1 MNTNQIRKFATE
13 ARVRLLKGVS
23 NSLRSFFRE
32 NGEPVIEPKP
42 VQGGCAFGAQIKDEA
57 FLRQWQSLQH
67 QISLHGFRGVVE
79 QVAYT
84 WFNRFVAINILAK
97 NNLAEPMLQ
106 FTNPAL
112 RVPYIVEQARAGH
125 FPEMSVADMATLRE
139 LLNNDA
145 LTYEQFSLLIG
156 CYCTANPIIRRCFG
170 RVDDYSFL
178 LLPSNI
184 LGEGEIVD
192 MLNRSD
198 LITDDDYRS
207 PELIGWLYQFYI
219 SERKDEVYAKKG
231 KFETDEIPAATQ
243 IFTPN
248 WIVKYMVQN
257 SLGRIYLDNEPYSE
271 LKSSMQ
277 YLVPAEPSSEKFTFV
292 DVKEL
297 TCADLACGSGHILN
311 ECFDL
316 LYDIYIEQGYSRRDA
331 VENIFAHN
339 LIGID
344 IDTRAK
350 QLATFALLLKA
361 CRRDATFADAHAMPR
376 VLDMPEPY
384 LSDNDLRDTLHHFFL
399 GGTPKQI
406 DETADAIALF
416 DHAED
421 LGSIMCF
428 NLSPGTR
435 EAIVRRLAEYRASE
449 IHTYDDLFPYFDVI
463 LALTDHY
470 AAVVMNPP
478 YMGSG
483 NMNATLS
490 KYVKD
495 NYADGKADLMTV
507 FILLAESLIKE
518 NGKFGMITL
527 PSWLFLSTFERL
539 REDIVLNY
547 HIDSLLHM
555 GRGIF
560 GIDWGSTAFVISK
573 SKNTSTG
580 TYFRLHK
587 RNFQHIYYY
596 HIEKLFLNA
605 LKDKN
610 FKYDFD
616 SYRDDEVVE
625 VDIDFVSSQDGL
637 KICYPNISQ
646 TNFAKIPG
654 SPIGYWVSE
663 KVRETFTRN
672 LPLSAVCKP
681 TQGLATA
688 DNGRFLRSWFEVSQN
703 RIGFGFENAASAA
716 RSQKKWFPYNK
727 GGAFRKW
734 YGNQD
739 YVVNWE
745 NDGSEIKHFKG
756 SVIRNPNTY
765 FTECFSWSKI
775 SAGNI
780 AFRFFPYGFI
790 YDVAGT
796 SLFSNEGPTNPYIL
810 GIVNSKAIRH
820 LLSIISPTLNF
831 EVGQIAK
838 LPIAENSN
846 PTINQL
852 VQDNISISKEDW
864 DAHETSWDFK
874 ENELVNIGGALS
886 QCTDNDQQVSKCGGT
901 PQLIGSMCGGTP
913 QLLTNDNNRCANSC
927 GGTPQLIGSMCGGT
941 PHLLLENLMNA
952 YKQKWERLFM
962 QLHANEEELNRQ
974 FIEIYGL
981 EDELTPDVPLDE
993 ITILQQGEIYIE
1005 NNDIVWHDDVIAKQL
1020 ISYAIGCWMGRYR
1033 LDKPGLHIAHP
1044 NPTAEEVCTYTHNG
1058 NEFEI
1063 DDDGI
1068 IPILSA
1074 DSQFADNA
1082 CNRLRDFLRIAFDEE
1097 DLQENINFIETCLGK
1112 SLEAYFIKDFWKD
1125 HKKMYQNRPIY
1136 WLFSSKKGAF
1146 QCLAY
1151 MHRMDAYT
1159 VERVRSKYLLPHM
1172 DWLTHRI
1179 NELRADDAML
1189 TTAQRKT
1196 VERLEKELA
1205 ECREYHE
1212 RLHYVAD
1219 RQIAFDLDDGVVVN
1233 YAKFGD
1239 VLAKIK

>member
-13 ARVRLLKGVS
+13 ARILLLKGVS
-23 NSLRSFFRE
+23 NSLRTFFSDS
-32 NGEPVIEPKP
+32 GEPIIVPKP
-42 VQGGCAFGAQIKDEA
+42 VQGGCAFGAQTKDEA
-57 FLRQWQSLQH
+57 FLRRWQSLQH
-67 QISLHGFRGVVE
+67 QITLHGFRWVVE

-84 WFNRFVAINILAK
+84 WFNRLVAINILAK

-106 FTNPAL
+106 FANPAL

-125 FPEMSVADMATLRE
+125 FPEMSAVDKAMLRE
-139 LLNNDA
+139 LLNDDA
-145 LTYEQFSLLIG
+145 KTFEQFSLLIG
-156 CYCTANPIIRRCFG
+156 CYCTANPIILRCFG

-184 LGEGEIVD
+184 LSEGEIVD

-219 SERKDEVYAKKG
+219 SERKDEVFAKKG
-231 KFETDEIPAATQ
+231 KFEADEIPAATQ

-271 LKSSMQ
+271 LKERMQ
-277 YLVPAEPSSEKFTFV
+277 YLVSAEPNSEKFTFA

-361 CRRDATFADAHAMPR
+361 CRRDASFADAHAMPR

-384 LSDNDLRDTLHHFFL
+384 RSDTDLRDTLHHFFL

-406 DETADAIALF
+406 DETAEAIALF
-416 DHAED
+416 DDAED
-421 LGSIMCF
+421 LGSIMRF
-428 NLSPGTR
+428 NISPGTR
-435 EAIVRRLAEYRASE
+435 EAIVRRLAEYRASH
-449 IHTYDDLFPYFDVI
+449 IHTFDNLFPYFDVI
-463 LALTDHY
+463 LALTDRY
-470 AAVVMNPP
+470 AALVMNPP

-495 NYADGKADLMTV
+495 NYEIAKADLFAV
-507 FILLAESLIKE
+507 FMEVAVALLKE
-518 NGKFGMITL
+518 RGKYGMINMH
-527 PSWLFLSTFERL
+527 SWMFLSSFEKLRTRLLTENRIDNMLHLGPRTFDEL
-539 REDIVLNY
+539 SGEVVQN
-547 HIDSLLHM
+547 
-555 GRGIF
+555 
-560 GIDWGSTAFVISK
+560 TAFVITNCEGKDATGSYYRLVDGK
-573 SKNTSTG
+573 SCGDKERMFLEAQENG
-580 TYFRLHK
+580 GNR
-587 RNFQHIYYY
+587 IYYP
-596 HIEKLFLNA
+596 NVSQQ
-605 LKDKN
+605 
-610 FKYDFD
+610 DF
-616 SYRDDEVVE
+616 E
-625 VDIDFVSSQDGL
+625 
-637 KICYPNISQ
+637 
-646 TNFAKIPG
+646 KIPG
-654 SPIGYWVSE
+654 CPIGYWVS
-663 KVRETFTRN
+663 KNMIIAFQNSLAYVAITREG
-672 LPLSAVCKP
+672 LSP
-681 TQGLATA
+681 A
-688 DNGRFLRSWFEVSQN
+688 DVDRFLRLWHEIDTN
-703 RIGFGFENAASAA
+703 RIN
-716 RSQKKWFPYNK
+716 KKWFPYQK
-727 GGAFRKW
+727 GGTIRKW
-734 YGNQD
+734 AGNSD

-745 NDGSEIKHFKG
+745 NDGYEIKNNKDPKTGRIRSHNYNGEYSFKEG
-756 SVIRNPNTY
+756 FTWNAISSGNP
-765 FTECFSWSKI
+765 CFRYVPKGYLFD
-775 SAGNI
+775 SAGSM
-780 AFRFFPYGFI
+780 GFVNHNLLYI
-790 YDVAGT
+790 IGNLNSTVSRYAL
-796 SLFSNEGPTNPYIL
+796 SL
-810 GIVNSKAIRH
+810 
-820 LLSIISPTLNF
+820 ISPTIKFMPGHILRTPY
-831 EVGQIAK
+831 K
-838 LPIAENSN
+838 HKSN
-846 PTINQL
+846 NVIEAF
-852 VQDNISISKEDW
+852 VQQNISISKQDW
-864 DAHETSWDFK
+864 DAHETSWDF
-874 ENELVNIGGALS
+874 ETNPLLAVDTDTYIDNIHHVIERHEKKTGEHICIDPAAPKLDS
-886 QCTDNDQQVSKCGGT
+886 
-901 PQLIGSMCGGTP
+901 
-913 QLLTNDNNRCANSC
+913 
-927 GGTPQLIGSMCGGT
+927 
-941 PHLLLENLMNA
+941 LEWRMEQ
-952 YKQKWERLFM
+952 YKQKWEHLFM
-962 QLHANEEELNRQ
+962 QLHENEEELNRQ
-974 FIEIYGL
+974 FIDIYGL
-981 EDELTPDVPLDE
+981 QDELTPDVPLDE
-993 ITILQQGEIYIE
+993 ITILQQGEIHIE
-1005 NNDIVWHDDVIAKQL
+1005 NNDIVWHNDVIAKQL

-1044 NPTAEEVCTYTHNG
+1044 NPTAEEVCTYTYNG
-1058 NEFEI
+1058 SELEI

-1082 CNRLRDFLRIAFDEE
+1082 CHRLRDFLRIAFGDEN
-1097 DLQENINFIETCLGK
+1097 LLENINFIETCLGK
-1112 SLEAYFIKDFWKD
+1112 SIEAYFMKDFWKD

-1159 VERVRSKYLLPHM
+1159 VERMRSKYLLPHM
-1172 DWLTHRI
+1172 DRLTHRI

-1189 TTAQRKT
+1189 TTAQRRMA
-1196 VERLEKELA
+1196 ERLEKELA

-1219 RQIAFDLDDGVVVN
+1219 QQISFDLDDGVVVN

-1239 VLAKIK
+1239 ILAKIK

>member
-23 NSLRSFFRE
+23 NSLRTFFRE
-32 NGEPVIEPKP
+32 NGEPIIEPKP
-42 VQGGCAFGAQIKDEA
+42 VQGGCAFGEQTKDEA
-57 FLRQWQSLQH
+57 FLRRWQSLQH

-97 NNLAEPMLQ
+97 NDLAAPMLQ
-106 FTNPAL
+106 FANTAL

-125 FPEMSVADMATLRE
+125 FPEMSAADMATLRE

-184 LGEGEIVD
+184 LGEGEIVE

-219 SERKDEVYAKKG
+219 SERKDEVFAKKG
-231 KFETDEIPAATQ
+231 KFEADEIPAATQ

-257 SLGRIYLDNEPYSE
+257 SLGRIYLNNEPYSE

-384 LSDNDLRDTLHHFFL
+384 RSDIDLRDTLCRFFL

-406 DETADAIALF
+406 DETAEAIALF

-421 LGSIMCF
+421 LGSILRF

-435 EAIVRRLAEYRASE
+435 EAIVRRLAEYRASD
-449 IHTYDDLFPYFDVI
+449 IHTFDDLFPYFDVI

-490 KYVKD
+490 KYVKE
-495 NYADGKADLMTV
+495 NYADGKADLCTV
-507 FILLAESLIKE
+507 FMLMQAEKTAK
-518 NGKFGMITL
+518 NGYYGNIVP
-527 PSWLFLSTFERL
+527 PSWMFLSTFEGL
-539 REDIVLNY
+539 RNEIISNQS
-547 HIDSLLHM
+547 IQSLLHLS
-555 GRGIF
+555 RGVF
-560 GIDWGSTAFVISK
+560 GADFGSVSCVIQNAK
-573 SKNTSTG
+573 SENATG
-580 TYFRLHK
+580 TYFRLIE
-587 RNFQHIYYY
+587 RTFQEFDQKHLQILFEKTLKNQDFRYYFADYTKDVEDIVYSEKGAKIY
-596 HIEKLFLNA
+596 
-605 LKDKN
+605 
-610 FKYDFD
+610 
-616 SYRDDEVVE
+616 
-625 VDIDFVSSQDGL
+625 
-637 KICYPNISQ
+637 YPNISQ
-646 TNFAKIPG
+646 SNFAKIPG

-663 KVRETFTRN
+663 KVLYAFDN
-672 LPLSAVCKP
+672 FDKLSCIGTP
-681 TQGLATA
+681 HSGMGTGDTTL
-688 DNGRFLRSWFEVSQN
+688 FLRLWHEVNSKRINCTFE
-703 RIGFGFENAASAA
+703 RI
-716 RSQKKWFPYNK
+716 RKWIKYNK
-727 GGAFRKW
+727 GGSFRKW
-734 YGNQD
+734 YGNLEFI
-739 YVVNWE
+739 VNYE
-745 NDGSEIKHFKG
+745 NDGEEMKQGTGFRSG
-756 SVIRNPNTY
+756 SFDSYNNENV
-765 FTECFSWSKI
+765 SWSNLFSGHI
-775 SAGNI
+775 SARYFPKGIMQDSSAYTATCINKEAVLYTLCLINTNI
-780 AFRFFPYGFI
+780 FKTYKPLLNPTMHF
-790 YDVAGT
+790 VA
-796 SLFSNEGPTNPYIL
+796 SDFNNIPLVYKNQE
-810 GIVNSKAIRH
+810 
-820 LLSIISPTLNF
+820 LLS
-831 EVGQIAK
+831 
-838 LPIAENSN
+838 
-846 PTINQL
+846 L
-852 VQDNISISKEDW
+852 VVEDCISISKEDW

-874 ENELVNIGGALS
+874 ENELVRIF
-886 QCTDNDQQVSKCGGT
+886 
-901 PQLIGSMCGGTP
+901 
-913 QLLTNDNNRCANSC
+913 NDNGWGPLEIVVSEYKSC
-927 GGTPQLIGSMCGGT
+927 
-941 PHLLLENLMNA
+941 
-952 YKQKWERLFM
+952 WERKFN

-981 EDELTPDVPLDE
+981 QDELTPDVPLDE
-993 ITILQQGEIYIE
+993 ITILQQGEIHIE

-1082 CNRLRDFLRIAFDEE
+1082 CNRLRDFLRIVFDEE

-1196 VERLEKELA
+1196 AERLEKELA

-1239 VLAKIK
+1239 ILAKIK

>member
-13 ARVRLLKGVS
+13 ARVHLLKGVS

-42 VQGGCAFGAQIKDEA
+42 VQGGCAFGEQIKDEA
-57 FLRQWQSLQH
+57 FLRQWLSLKH

-106 FTNPAL
+106 FANPAL

-125 FPEMSVADMATLRE
+125 FPEMSAADMATLRE

-219 SERKDEVYAKKG
+219 SERKDEVFASFKKG
-231 KFETDEIPAATQ
+231 NKAKADEIPAATQ

-257 SLGRIYLDNEPYSE
+257 SLGRIYLDNEPYSD
-271 LKSSMQ
+271 LKSRMQ

-331 VENIFAHN
+331 VKNIFAHD

-361 CRRDATFADAHAMPR
+361 CRRDPSFADAHAMPR

-384 LSDNDLRDTLHHFFL
+384 RSDIDLRDTLHHFFL

-406 DETADAIALF
+406 DETAEAIALF

-421 LGSIMCF
+421 LGSIMRF

-449 IHTYDDLFPYFDVI
+449 ISDFDGLFPYFDVI

-495 NYADGKADLMTV
+495 NYADGKADLCTV
-507 FILLAESLIKE
+507 FMLMQAEKTAK
-518 NGKFGMITL
+518 NGYYGNIVP
-527 PSWLFLSTFERL
+527 PSWMFLSTFEGL
-539 REDIVLNY
+539 RRAIISNQS
-547 HIDSLLHM
+547 IQSLLHLS
-555 GRGIF
+555 RGVF
-560 GIDWGSTAFVISK
+560 GADFGSVSCVIQNAK
-573 SKNTSTG
+573 SENATG
-580 TYFRLHK
+580 TYFRLIE
-587 RNFQHIYYY
+587 RTFQEFDQKHLQILFEKTLENHDFRYYFADYTKDVEDIIYSA
-596 HIEKLFLNA
+596 KGA
-605 LKDKN
+605 
-610 FKYDFD
+610 
-616 SYRDDEVVE
+616 
-625 VDIDFVSSQDGL
+625 
-637 KICYPNISQ
+637 KIYYPNISQ
-646 TNFAKIPG
+646 SNFAKIPG

-663 KVRETFTRN
+663 KMIEAFDINTPISKYSIARSGFST
-672 LPLSAVCKP
+672 
-681 TQGLATA
+681 G
-688 DNGRFLRSWFEVSQN
+688 DNDKFIRLWHEVSVKL
-703 RIGFGFENAASAA
+703 IGIGLNNNKEYLESDYKFVPFTAGGSYRKWFGNMFNVVDWTKPELMHRPRTTYLNLYYKPAITWNAITSGDISCRAYGVGFLFEHAAASL
-716 RSQKKWFPYNK
+716 FVNK
-727 GGAFRKW
+727 EYSMEYFLAFM
-734 YGNQD
+734 
-739 YVVNWE
+739 
-745 NDGSEIKHFKG
+745 
-756 SVIRNPNTY
+756 NTPV
-765 FTECFSWSKI
+765 
-775 SAGNI
+775 
-780 AFRFFPYGFI
+780 FRY
-790 YDVAGT
+790 
-796 SLFSNEGPTNPYIL
+796 
-810 GIVNSKAIRH
+810 
-820 LLSIISPTLNF
+820 LLKVLNPTLNNGA
-831 EVGQIAK
+831 EVVSSV
-838 LPIAENSN
+838 PILLSELQTKN
-846 PTINQL
+846 T
-852 VQDNISISKEDW
+852 VQDCISISKEDW

-874 ENELVNIGGALS
+874 QNELVRIF
-886 QCTDNDQQVSKCGGT
+886 
-901 PQLIGSMCGGTP
+901 
-913 QLLTNDNNRCANSC
+913 NDNGWGPLETVVSEYKSC
-927 GGTPQLIGSMCGGT
+927 
-941 PHLLLENLMNA
+941 
-952 YKQKWERLFM
+952 WERKFN
-962 QLHANEEELNRQ
+962 QLHSNEEELNRQ

-981 EDELTPDVPLDE
+981 QDELTPDVPLNE
-993 ITILQQGEIYIE
+993 ITILQQGEIHIE
-1005 NNDIVWHDDVIAKQL
+1005 NNGIVWHDDVIAKQL

-1044 NPTAEEVCTYTHNG
+1044 NQTAEEVCTYTHNG
-1058 NEFEI
+1058 SEFEI

-1136 WLFSSKKGAF
+1136 WLFSSQKGAF

-1196 VERLEKELA
+1196 AERLEKELA

-1239 VLAKIK
+1239 ILAKIK

>member
-32 NGEPVIEPKP
+32 NGEPIIEPKP
-42 VQGGCAFGAQIKDEA
+42 VQGGCAFGAQTKDEA
-57 FLRQWQSLQH
+57 FLRRWQSLQH
-67 QISLHGFRGVVE
+67 QITLHGFRWVVE

-84 WFNRFVAINILAK
+84 WFNRLVAINILAK

-106 FTNPAL
+106 FANPAL

-125 FPEMSVADMATLRE
+125 FPEMSAADIATLRE

-145 LTYEQFSLLIG
+145 LTFEQFSLLIG

-184 LGEGEIVD
+184 LFEGEIVD

-198 LITDDDYRS
+198 LITDDDYCS

-219 SERKDEVYAKKG
+219 SERKAEVFAKKG
-231 KFETDEIPAATQ
+231 KFEADEIPAATQ

-257 SLGRIYLDNEPYSE
+257 SLGRIYLDNEPDSD
-271 LKSSMQ
+271 LKERMQ
-277 YLVPAEPSSEKFTFV
+277 YLVSAEPSSEKFTFE

-331 VENIFAHN
+331 VENIFSHN

-361 CRRDATFADAHAMPR
+361 CRRDASFADAHAMPR

-384 LSDNDLRDTLHHFFL
+384 RSDSDLRDTLHHFFL

-406 DETADAIALF
+406 DETAEAIALF
-416 DHAED
+416 DYAED
-421 LGSIMCF
+421 LGSIMRF
-428 NLSPGTR
+428 NISPGTR
-435 EAIVRRLAEYRASE
+435 DAIVRRLAEYRASQ
-449 IHTYDDLFPYFDVI
+449 IHTYDDLFPYLDVI
-463 LALTDHY
+463 LALTDRY

-490 KYVKD
+490 KYVKEE
-495 NYADGKADLMTV
+495 YEEGKADMMTV
-507 FILLAESLIKE
+507 FMVVAENHIEK
-518 NGKFGMITL
+518 NGKIGMITL
-527 PSWLFLSTFERL
+527 PSWLFLSTFENL
-539 REDIVLNY
+539 RKNIVVNY

-560 GIDWGSTAFVISK
+560 GIDWGSTAFVIS
-573 SKNTSTG
+573 NCINHAGG

-596 HIEKLFLNA
+596 HIEQLFLKA
-605 LKDKN
+605 LNNHN

-616 SYRDDEVVE
+616 SYRDDDVVSK
-625 VDIDFVSSQDGL
+625 DIIFESSETGL
-637 KICYPNISQ
+637 QLYYPNVSQ
-646 TNFAKIPG
+646 QDFEKIPG
-654 SPIGYWVSE
+654 CPIGYWVSKRLLNIYE
-663 KVRETFTRN
+663 GNKISDYYIVKEGLKTGDNERFIRLWHEISYYEFN
-672 LPLSAVCKP
+672 L
-681 TQGLATA
+681 
-688 DNGRFLRSWFEVSQN
+688 
-703 RIGFGFENAASAA
+703 
-716 RSQKKWFPYNK
+716 KWFPHTK
-727 GGAFRKW
+727 GGCFRRW
-734 YGNQD
+734 YGNND
-739 YVVNWE
+739 SVLYFE
-745 NDGSEIKHFKG
+745 NKGKELTNFKG
-756 SVIRNPNTY
+756 SSVTGIENYFKKYITY
-765 FTECFSWSKI
+765 GRIGSGKFSS
-775 SAGNI
+775 
-780 AFRFFPYGFI
+780 RYTPEGFI
-790 YDVAGT
+790 PNMAGL
-796 SLFSNEGPTNPYIL
+796 SIVSDNETNLYSIL
-810 GIVNSKAIRH
+810 GISNSKLFQI
-820 LLSIISPTLNF
+820 LLGIQNPTLNNPPG
-831 EVGQIAK
+831 VIAK
-838 LPIAENSN
+838 MPFLKIGTDVNS
-846 PTINQL
+846 
-852 VQDNISISKEDW
+852 VVSKNISISKEDW

-874 ENELVNIGGALS
+874 ENELVRIF
-886 QCTDNDQQVSKCGGT
+886 
-901 PQLIGSMCGGTP
+901 
-913 QLLTNDNNRCANSC
+913 NDN
-927 GGTPQLIGSMCGGT
+927 GWGTLDIVVS
-941 PHLLLENLMNA
+941 E
-952 YKQKWERLFM
+952 YKREWERLFM

-974 FIEIYGL
+974 FIDIYGL
-981 EDELTPDVPLDE
+981 QDELTPDVPLDE
-993 ITILQQGEIYIE
+993 ITILQQGEIHIE
-1005 NNDIVWHDDVIAKQL
+1005 NNDIVWHNDVIAKQL

-1044 NPTAEEVCTYTHNG
+1044 NPTAEEVCTYTYNG
-1058 NEFEI
+1058 SELEI

-1068 IPILSA
+1068 IPILRA
-1074 DSQFADNA
+1074 DSSFADNA
-1082 CNRLRDFLRIAFDEE
+1082 CHRVRDFLRIAFGDEN
-1097 DLQENINFIETCLGK
+1097 LLENINFIETCLGK
-1112 SLEAYFIKDFWKD
+1112 SIEAYFMKDFWKD

-1179 NELRADDAML
+1179 NELRANDAML

-1196 VERLEKELA
+1196 AELLEKELA
-1205 ECREYHE
+1205 ECYEYHE

-1219 RQIAFDLDDGVVVN
+1219 QQISFDLDDGVVVN

-1239 VLAKIK
+1239 ILTKIK

>member
-23 NSLRSFFRE
+23 NSLRAFFRE

-42 VQGGCAFGAQIKDEA
+42 VQGGCAFGEQTKDEA
-57 FLRQWQSLQH
+57 FLRRWQSLQH

-84 WFNRFVAINILAK
+84 WFNRLVAINILAK
-97 NNLAEPMLQ
+97 NNLAEPVLQ
-106 FTNPAL
+106 FANPAV
-112 RVPYIVEQARAGH
+112 RVPHIVEQARAGH
-125 FPEMSVADMATLRE
+125 FPEMSAADMAMLRE
-139 LLNNDA
+139 LLDNDA
-145 LTYEQFSLLIG
+145 LTHEQFALLIG
-156 CYCTANPIIRRCFG
+156 CYCTSNPVIRSCFG
-170 RVDDYSFL
+170 RVDDHSLL

-184 LGEGEIVD
+184 LAEGEIVD

-198 LITDDDYRS
+198 LISDDDYRS

-219 SERKDEVYAKKG
+219 SERKDEVFAKKG
-231 KFETDEIPAATQ
+231 KFEADEIPAATQ

-257 SLGRIYLDNEPYSE
+257 SLGRIYLDNEPYSD
-271 LKSSMQ
+271 LKQGMK

-316 LYDIYIEQGYSRRDA
+316 LYDIYIDQGYSRRDA

-361 CRRDATFADAHAMPR
+361 CKRDASFADAHAMPR

-384 LSDNDLRDTLHHFFL
+384 RGNSDLRDTLHHFFL
-399 GGTPKQI
+399 GGTQKQI
-406 DETADAIALF
+406 DETSQAIALF
-416 DHAED
+416 DDAED
-421 LGSIMCF
+421 LGSIMRF

-435 EAIVRRLAEYRASE
+435 EAIVRRLAEYRNSD
-449 IHTYDDLFPYFDVI
+449 IHAFDNLFPYFDVM
-463 LALTDHY
+463 LALTDRY

-495 NYADGKADLMTV
+495 NYEDGKADLCTV
-507 FILLAESLIKE
+507 FMLMQAEKTAK
-518 NGKFGMITL
+518 NGYYGNIVP
-527 PSWLFLSTFERL
+527 PSWMFLSTFEDL
-539 REDIVLNY
+539 RNEIISNQT
-547 HIDSLLHM
+547 IQSLLHLS
-555 GRGIF
+555 RGVFVADF
-560 GIDWGSTAFVISK
+560 GSVSCVIQNA
-573 SKNTSTG
+573 KNDNAKG
-580 TYFRLHK
+580 TYFRLIE
-587 RNFQHIYYY
+587 RTFQEFDQKHLQILF
-596 HIEKLFLNA
+596 EKTLENH
-605 LKDKN
+605 D
-610 FKYDFD
+610 FKYLFSDYSKD
-616 SYRDDEVVE
+616 VE
-625 VDIDFVSSQDGL
+625 DIVFSENGAR
-637 KICYPNISQ
+637 IYYPNISQ
-646 TNFAKIPG
+646 SNFAKIPG
-654 SPIGYWVSE
+654 SPIGYWVSDRIFFTFDKYE
-663 KVRETFTRN
+663 K
-672 LPLSAVCKP
+672 LSSIGTP
-681 TQGLATA
+681 HSGMGTGDTTA
-688 DNGRFLRSWFEVSQN
+688 FIRFWFEVESK
-703 RIGFGFENAASAA
+703 RINCTFERTN
-716 RSQKKWFPYNK
+716 KWIKYNK
-727 GGAFRKW
+727 GGSFRKW
-734 YGNQD
+734 YGNLE
-739 YVVNWE
+739 YIVNYE
-745 NDGSEIKHFKG
+745 NDGAEMKKG
-756 SVIRNPNTY
+756 TGFRSGSFDSYNNENV
-765 FTECFSWSKI
+765 SWSNLFSGHI
-775 SAGNI
+775 SA
-780 AFRFFPYGFI
+780 RYFPKGIMQDSSAYTATCI
-790 YDVAGT
+790 NLQAVLYT
-796 SLFSNEGPTNPYIL
+796 LSLI
-810 GIVNSKAIRH
+810 
-820 LLSIISPTLNF
+820 
-831 EVGQIAK
+831 
-838 LPIAENSN
+838 NSN
-846 PTINQL
+846 IFKIYKPLLNPTMHFVANDFNSIPLIFNNKEHL
-852 VQDNISISKEDW
+852 SVLAKDCISISKEDW

-874 ENELVNIGGALS
+874 ENELVRIF
-886 QCTDNDQQVSKCGGT
+886 
-901 PQLIGSMCGGTP
+901 
-913 QLLTNDNNRCANSC
+913 NDN
-927 GGTPQLIGSMCGGT
+927 GWGP
-941 PHLLLENLMNA
+941 LETVVSE
-952 YKQKWERLFM
+952 YKSYWERKFN

-981 EDELTPDVPLDE
+981 QDELTPNVPLDE
-993 ITILQQGEIYIE
+993 ITILQQGEISINFEGPYCGTLS
-1005 NNDIVWHDDVIAKQL
+1005 WHDDVIAKQM

-1044 NPTAEEVCTYTHNG
+1044 NPTAEEVCTYRHNG

-1112 SLEAYFIKDFWKD
+1112 SLEAYFLKDFWKD

-1136 WLFSSKKGAF
+1136 WLFSSQKGAF

-1172 DWLTHRI
+1172 DWLSSRI
-1179 NELRADDAML
+1179 AELRADDAML
-1189 TTAQRKT
+1189 TTAQRRT
-1196 VERLEKELA
+1196 AERLEKELA
-1205 ECREYHE
+1205 ECREYHD

-1219 RQIAFDLDDGVVVN
+1219 QQIAFDLDDGVTVN

>member
-13 ARVRLLKGVS
+13 ARILLLKGVS
-23 NSLRSFFRE
+23 NSLRTFFSDS
-32 NGEPVIEPKP
+32 GEPIIVPKP
-42 VQGGCAFGAQIKDEA
+42 VQGGCAFGAQTKDEA
-57 FLRQWQSLQH
+57 FLRRWQSLQH
-67 QISLHGFRGVVE
+67 QITLHGFRWVVE

-84 WFNRFVAINILAK
+84 WFNRLVAINILAK

-106 FTNPAL
+106 FANPSL

-125 FPEMSVADMATLRE
+125 FPEMSAADIATLRE

-145 LTYEQFSLLIG
+145 LTFEQFSLLIG

-184 LGEGEIVD
+184 LFEGEIVD

-219 SERKDEVYAKKG
+219 SERKDEVFAKKG
-231 KFETDEIPAATQ
+231 KFEADEIPAATQ

-271 LKSSMQ
+271 LKERMQ
-277 YLVPAEPSSEKFTFV
+277 YLVSAEPSSEKFTFV

-361 CRRDATFADAHAMPR
+361 CRRDASFADAHVMPR

-384 LSDNDLRDTLHHFFL
+384 RSDSDLRDTLHHFFL

-406 DETADAIALF
+406 DETAEAIALF
-416 DHAED
+416 DYAED
-421 LGSIMCF
+421 LGSIMRF
-428 NLSPGTR
+428 NISPGTR
-435 EAIVRRLAEYRASE
+435 EAIVRRLAEYRASQ

-463 LALTDHY
+463 LALTDRY

-478 YMGSG
+478 YMGGG

-490 KYVKD
+490 KYLKD
-495 NYADGKADLMTV
+495 NYEEGKADLATV
-507 FILLAESLIKE
+507 FVQMMAERTLK
-518 NGKFGMITL
+518 NGSYAFIIP
-527 PSWLFLSTFERL
+527 PSWMFLSTFEKL
-539 REDIVLNY
+539 RKNIIENNTIQ
-547 HIDSLLHM
+547 SLLHLS
-555 GRGIF
+555 RGVF
-560 GIDWGSTAFVISK
+560 GADFGASSAVIQNAANK
-573 SKNTSTG
+573 EARGK
-580 TYFRLHK
+580 YFRLVE
-587 RNFQHIYYY
+587 RTFQEFEQSHLRMLFEQTLANHDFKYRFKDYTKEATELSYSEDGNRIYYPNV
-596 HIEKLFLNA
+596 KQQ
-605 LKDKN
+605 
-610 FKYDFD
+610 DF
-616 SYRDDEVVE
+616 E
-625 VDIDFVSSQDGL
+625 
-637 KICYPNISQ
+637 
-646 TNFAKIPG
+646 KIPG
-654 SPIGYWVSE
+654 CPIGYWVSE
-663 KVRETFTRN
+663 KIANTFVGDIVNNHAFSDGKNVT
-672 LPLSAVCKP
+672 
-681 TQGLATA
+681 G
-688 DNGRFLRSWFEVSQN
+688 DNEKYIRYLWEVSKH
-703 RIGFGFENAASAA
+703 RIGQNL
-716 RSQKKWFPYNK
+716 KWMLQTK
-727 GGAFRKW
+727 GGEARKW
-734 YGNQD
+734 YGNT
-739 YVVNWE
+739 VNVIAWSQE
-745 NDGSEIKHFKG
+745 DIDFYHTNKISRVIKEYLWYKEG
-756 SVIRNPNTY
+756 IT
-765 FTECFSWSKI
+765 WSKI
-775 SAGNI
+775 CSSKPT
-780 AFRFFPYGFI
+780 FRFLRSDSTFDEVNITPN
-790 YDVAGT
+790 DNRN
-796 SLFSNEGPTNPYIL
+796 LFCIL
-810 GIVNSKAIRH
+810 GILNTKVINY
-820 LLSIISPTLNF
+820 LLDI
-831 EVGQIAK
+831 V
-838 LPIAENSN
+838 N
-846 PTINQL
+846 PTFS
-852 VQDNISISKEDW
+852 VQTENILKMPFSSNSEIGVITKDCISISKQDW

-874 ENELVNIGGALS
+874 ENELVRIF
-886 QCTDNDQQVSKCGGT
+886 
-901 PQLIGSMCGGTP
+901 
-913 QLLTNDNNRCANSC
+913 NDN
-927 GGTPQLIGSMCGGT
+927 GWGTLDIVVS
-941 PHLLLENLMNA
+941 E
-952 YKQKWERLFM
+952 YKREWERLFM

-974 FIEIYGL
+974 FIDIYGL
-981 EDELTPDVPLDE
+981 QDELTPDVPLDE
-993 ITILQQGEIYIE
+993 ITILQQGEIHIE
-1005 NNDIVWHDDVIAKQL
+1005 NNDIVWHNDVIAKQL

-1044 NPTAEEVCTYTHNG
+1044 NPTAEEVCTYTYNG
-1058 NEFEI
+1058 SELDI

-1068 IPILSA
+1068 IPILRA
-1074 DSQFADNA
+1074 DSSFADNA
-1082 CNRLRDFLRIAFDEE
+1082 CHRVRDFLRIAFGDEN
-1097 DLQENINFIETCLGK
+1097 LLENINFIETCLGK
-1112 SLEAYFIKDFWKD
+1112 SIEAYFMKDFWKD

-1179 NELRADDAML
+1179 NELRANDAML
-1189 TTAQRKT
+1189 STAQRKT
-1196 VERLEKELA
+1196 AELLEKELA

-1219 RQIAFDLDDGVVVN
+1219 QQISFDLDDGVVVN

-1239 VLAKIK
+1239 ILAKIK

>member
-13 ARVRLLKGVS
+13 ARILLLKGVS
-23 NSLRSFFRE
+23 NSLRTFFSDS
-32 NGEPVIEPKP
+32 GEPIIVPKP
-42 VQGGCAFGAQIKDEA
+42 VQGGCAFGAQTKDEV
-57 FLRQWQSLQH
+57 FLRRWQSLQH
-67 QISLHGFRGVVE
+67 QITLHGFRWVVE

-84 WFNRFVAINILAK
+84 WFNRLVAINILAK

-106 FTNPAL
+106 FANPSL

-125 FPEMSVADMATLRE
+125 FPEMSAADIATLRE

-145 LTYEQFSLLIG
+145 LTFEQFSLLIG
-156 CYCTANPIIRRCFG
+156 CYCTANPVIRRCFG

-184 LGEGEIVD
+184 LFEGEIVD

-219 SERKDEVYAKKG
+219 SERKDEVFAKKG
-231 KFETDEIPAATQ
+231 KFEADEIPAATQ

-271 LKSSMQ
+271 LKERMQ
-277 YLVPAEPSSEKFTFV
+277 YLVSAEPSSEKFTFV

-339 LIGID
+339 LIGVD

-361 CRRDATFADAHAMPR
+361 CRRDASFADAHAMPR

-384 LSDNDLRDTLHHFFL
+384 RSDTDLRDTLHHFFL

-406 DETADAIALF
+406 DETAEAIALF
-416 DHAED
+416 DYAED
-421 LGSIMCF
+421 LGSIMRF
-428 NLSPGTR
+428 NISPGTR
-435 EAIVRRLAEYRASE
+435 EAIVRRLAEYHASE

-463 LALTDHY
+463 LALTDRY
-470 AAVVMNPP
+470 AALIANPP
-478 YMGSG
+478 YMGRG
-483 NMNATLS
+483 HMTDILS
-490 KYVKD
+490 KYLDK
-495 NYADGKADLMTV
+495 NYPDTKADLFATFMDMMIDKTAERGRTAFITMESWMFLSSFEKFRKEIVENYYISSLGHFGWHIIGIAFGTAMTV
-507 FILLAESLIKE
+507 
-518 NGKFGMITL
+518 
-527 PSWLFLSTFERL
+527 
-539 REDIVLNY
+539 
-547 HIDSLLHM
+547 
-555 GRGIF
+555 
-560 GIDWGSTAFVISK
+560 
-573 SKNTSTG
+573 
-580 TYFRLHK
+580 
-587 RNFQHIYYY
+587 
-596 HIEKLFLNA
+596 IEKAKPYGRKGEYSYLTIDDVDRIINIPYVFPK
-605 LKDKN
+605 KDN
-610 FKYDFD
+610 GRYA
-616 SYRDDEVVE
+616 
-625 VDIDFVSSQDGL
+625 I
-637 KICYPNISQ
+637 ISQ
-646 TNFAKIPG
+646 SNFAKIPG

-663 KVRETFTRN
+663 KMAISFANNKLNTY
-672 LPLSAVCKP
+672 CKP
-681 TQGLATA
+681 SKGMMPGS
-688 DNGRFLRSWFEVSQN
+688 DFIRFQWEVCANNIETKVRSHEQ
-703 RIGFGFENAASAA
+703 SAI
-716 RSQKKWFPYNK
+716 SKLKWYPYFK
-727 GGAFRKW
+727 GGTFRRW
-734 YGNQD
+734 FGNKLFVVD
-739 YVVNWE
+739 YE
-745 NDGSEIKHFKG
+745 SDGKKVKDG
-756 SVIRNPNTY
+756 DRNPSIY
-765 FTECFSWSKI
+765 FNDNINWSKI
-775 SAGNI
+775 ASG
-780 AFRFFPYGFI
+780 
-790 YDVAGT
+790 
-796 SLFSNEGPTNPYIL
+796 LFSARKGELGALYDDAACQCFVFDDKQYNYIL
-810 GIVNSKAIRH
+810 GLLNSKYAQSV
-820 LLSIISPTLNF
+820 LWCKSQTFNYVPSEISQIPLR
-831 EVGQIAK
+831 VGVSNNRVSQI
-838 LPIAENSN
+838 
-846 PTINQL
+846 
-852 VQDNISISKEDW
+852 VQDCISISKEDW

-874 ENELVNIGGALS
+874 QNELVRIF
-886 QCTDNDQQVSKCGGT
+886 
-901 PQLIGSMCGGTP
+901 
-913 QLLTNDNNRCANSC
+913 NDNGWGPLETVVSEYKSC
-927 GGTPQLIGSMCGGT
+927 
-941 PHLLLENLMNA
+941 
-952 YKQKWERLFM
+952 WERKFN

-981 EDELTPDVPLDE
+981 QDELTPDVPLDE
-993 ITILQQGEIYIE
+993 ITILQQGEIHIE
-1005 NNDIVWHDDVIAKQL
+1005 NNDIVWHNDVIAKQL
-1020 ISYAIGCWMGRYR
+1020 ISYAIECWMGRYR

-1044 NPTAEEVCTYTHNG
+1044 NPTAEEVCTYTYNG
-1058 NEFEI
+1058 SELEI

-1082 CNRLRDFLRIAFDEE
+1082 CHRLRDFLRIAFGDEN
-1097 DLQENINFIETCLGK
+1097 LLENINFIETCLGK
-1112 SLEAYFIKDFWKD
+1112 SIEAYFMKDFWKD

-1179 NELRADDAML
+1179 NELRANDAML

-1196 VERLEKELA
+1196 AELLEKELA

-1219 RQIAFDLDDGVVVN
+1219 QQISFDLDDGVVVN

-1239 VLAKIK
+1239 ILAKIK

>member
-13 ARVRLLKGVS
+13 ARILLLKGVS
-23 NSLRSFFRE
+23 NSLRTFFSDS
-32 NGEPVIEPKP
+32 GEPIIVPKP
-42 VQGGCAFGAQIKDEA
+42 VQGGCAFGAQTKDEA
-57 FLRQWQSLQH
+57 FLRRWRSLQH
-67 QISLHGFRGVVE
+67 QITLHGFRGVVE

-106 FTNPAL
+106 YAGPTV

-125 FPEMSVADMATLRE
+125 FPEMSAADIAMLRE
-139 LLNNDA
+139 LLNDDA
-145 LTYEQFSLLIG
+145 KTFEQFSLLIG
-156 CYCTANPIIRRCFG
+156 CYCTANPIILRCFG

-184 LGEGEIVD
+184 LSEGEIVD

-219 SERKDEVYAKKG
+219 SERKNEVFAKKG
-231 KFETDEIPAATQ
+231 KFEADEIPAATQ

-271 LKSSMQ
+271 LKERMQ

-292 DVKEL
+292 DVREL

-331 VENIFAHN
+331 VENIFAQN

-350 QLATFALLLKA
+350 QLTTFALLLKA
-361 CRRDATFADAHAMPR
+361 CRRDASFADAHAMPR
-376 VLDMPEPY
+376 VFDMPEPY
-384 LSDNDLRDTLHHFFL
+384 RSDTDLRDTLRHFFL
-399 GGTPKQI
+399 GGTPTQI
-406 DETADAIALF
+406 DETAEAIALF
-416 DHAED
+416 DYAED
-421 LGSIMCF
+421 LGSIMRF
-428 NLSPGTR
+428 NISPGTR
-435 EAIVRRLAEYRASE
+435 EAIVRRLAEYRASQ

-463 LALTDHY
+463 LALTDRY
-470 AAVVMNPP
+470 AALVMNPP

-495 NYADGKADLMTV
+495 EYEEGKADLATV
-507 FILLAESLIKE
+507 FVQMMAERTLK
-518 NGKFGMITL
+518 NGSYSFIIP
-527 PSWLFLSTFERL
+527 PSWMFLSTFEKL
-539 REDIVLNY
+539 RKNIIENNSIQ
-547 HIDSLLHM
+547 SLLHLS
-555 GRGIF
+555 RGVF
-560 GIDWGSTAFVISK
+560 GADFGASSAVIQNADNK
-573 SKNTSTG
+573 EARG
-580 TYFRLHK
+580 TYFRLVE
-587 RNFQHIYYY
+587 RTFQEFEQSHLRMLFEQTLANHDFKYRFKDYTKEVTELPYSEDGNRIYYP
-596 HIEKLFLNA
+596 NV
-605 LKDKN
+605 N
-610 FKYDFD
+610 QQDF
-616 SYRDDEVVE
+616 E
-625 VDIDFVSSQDGL
+625 
-637 KICYPNISQ
+637 
-646 TNFAKIPG
+646 KIPG
-654 SPIGYWVSE
+654 CPIGYWVSE
-663 KVRETFTRN
+663 KIIDVFFKN
-672 LPLSAVCKP
+672 NPISAYSIARSGFS
-681 TQGLATA
+681 TG
-688 DNGRFLRSWFEVSQN
+688 DNERFVKCWYEVSDN
-703 RIGFGFENAASAA
+703 AIG
-716 RSQKKWFPYNK
+716 YNLANNEAFSTSNYK
-727 GGAFRKW
+727 FVPFTAGGSYRKW
-734 YGNQD
+734 YGNLLF
-739 YVVNWE
+739 VVNWTMPDLMHRPRTTYM
-745 NDGSEIKHFKG
+745 NLYYKPGITWNAITSGS
-756 SVIRNPNTY
+756 
-765 FTECFSWSKI
+765 I
-775 SAGNI
+775 SCRA
-780 AFRFFPYGFI
+780 YGVGFLFEH
-790 YDVAGT
+790 AAA
-796 SLFSNEGPTNPYIL
+796 SLFVNKGLSMEYFLAYI
-810 GIVNSKAIRH
+810 NSPVFRC
-820 LLSIISPTLNF
+820 LLKILNPTLNNGA
-831 EVGQIAK
+831 EVVSSV
-838 LPIAENSN
+838 PIILSESN
-846 PTINQL
+846 VKEITNQ
-852 VQDNISISKEDW
+852 NITISKQDW

-874 ENELVNIGGALS
+874 ENELVRIF
-886 QCTDNDQQVSKCGGT
+886 
-901 PQLIGSMCGGTP
+901 
-913 QLLTNDNNRCANSC
+913 NDN
-927 GGTPQLIGSMCGGT
+927 GWGTLDIVVN
-941 PHLLLENLMNA
+941 E
-952 YKQKWERLFM
+952 YKREWERLFM
-962 QLHANEEELNRQ
+962 QLHANEEDLNRQ
-974 FIEIYGL
+974 FIDIYGL
-981 EDELTPDVPLDE
+981 QDELTPDVPLDE
-993 ITILQQGEIYIE
+993 ITILQQGEIHIE
-1005 NNDIVWHDDVIAKQL
+1005 NNDIVWHNDVIAKQL

-1044 NPTAEEVCTYTHNG
+1044 NPTAEEVCTYTYNG
-1058 NEFEI
+1058 SELEI

-1082 CNRLRDFLRIAFDEE
+1082 CHRLRDLLRIAFGEE
-1097 DLQENINFIETCLGK
+1097 NLLENINFIETCLGK
-1112 SLEAYFIKDFWKD
+1112 SLEAYFMKDFWKD

-1172 DWLTHRI
+1172 DRLTHRI

-1196 VERLEKELA
+1196 AERLEKELA

-1219 RQIAFDLDDGVVVN
+1219 QQISFDLDDGVVVN

-1239 VLAKIK
+1239 ILAKIK

>member
-13 ARVRLLKGVS
+13 ARVHLLKGVS

-32 NGEPVIEPKP
+32 NGEPIIEPKP
-42 VQGGCAFGAQIKDEA
+42 VQGGCAFGAQTKDEV
-57 FLRQWQSLQH
+57 FLRRWQSLQH
-67 QISLHGFRGVVE
+67 QITLHGFRWVVE

-84 WFNRFVAINILAK
+84 WFNRLVAINILAK

-106 FTNPAL
+106 FANPSL

-125 FPEMSVADMATLRE
+125 FPEMSAADIATLRE

-145 LTYEQFSLLIG
+145 LTFEQFSLLIG
-156 CYCTANPIIRRCFG
+156 CYCTANPVIRRCFG

-184 LGEGEIVD
+184 LFEGEIVD

-219 SERKDEVYAKKG
+219 SERKDEVFAKKG
-231 KFETDEIPAATQ
+231 KFEADEIPAATQ

-271 LKSSMQ
+271 LKSRMQ
-277 YLVPAEPSSEKFTFV
+277 YLVSAEPNSEKFTFV

-361 CRRDATFADAHAMPR
+361 CRRDAKFADAHTMPR

-384 LSDNDLRDTLHHFFL
+384 RSDTDLRDTLRHFFL
-399 GGTPKQI
+399 GGTPTQI
-406 DETADAIALF
+406 DETAEAIALF
-416 DHAED
+416 DYAED
-421 LGSIMCF
+421 LGSIMRF
-428 NLSPGTR
+428 NISPGTR
-435 EAIVRRLAEYRASE
+435 EAIVRRLAEYRASQ
-449 IHTYDDLFPYFDVI
+449 IHTFDNLFPYFDVI
-463 LALTDHY
+463 LALTDRY
-470 AAVVMNPP
+470 AALVMNPP

-495 NYADGKADLMTV
+495 NYEEGKADLATV
-507 FILLAESLIKE
+507 FVLMQAEKTAK
-518 NGKFGMITL
+518 NGYYGNIVP
-527 PSWLFLSTFERL
+527 PSWMFLSTFEGL
-539 REDIVLNY
+539 RNNIISNQS
-547 HIDSLLHM
+547 IQSLLHLS
-555 GRGIF
+555 RGVF
-560 GIDWGSTAFVISK
+560 GADFGSVSCVIQNAK
-573 SKNTSTG
+573 TENATG
-580 TYFRLHK
+580 TYFRLIE
-587 RNFQHIYYY
+587 RTFQEFDQKHLQMLF
-596 HIEKLFLNA
+596 EKTLENH
-605 LKDKN
+605 D
-610 FKYDFD
+610 FKYFFADYTKD
-616 SYRDDEVVE
+616 AK
-625 VDIDFVSSQDGL
+625 DIVYSEKGA
-637 KICYPNISQ
+637 KIYYPNISQ
-646 TNFAKIPG
+646 SNFAKIPG

-663 KVRETFTRN
+663 KVFNTFDSFDK
-672 LPLSAVCKP
+672 LSSIGTP
-681 TQGLATA
+681 HSGMGTGDTTL
-688 DNGRFLRSWFEVSQN
+688 FLRLWYEVDSEHINCTFE
-703 RIGFGFENAASAA
+703 RI
-716 RSQKKWFPYNK
+716 KKWIKYNK
-727 GGAFRKW
+727 GGSFRKW
-734 YGNQD
+734 YGNLEFI
-739 YVVNWE
+739 VNYE
-745 NDGSEIKHFKG
+745 NDGEEMKKG
-756 SVIRNPNTY
+756 TGFRSCSFVSYNN
-765 FTECFSWSKI
+765 ENVSWSNLFSGHI
-775 SAGNI
+775 SARYFPKGIMQDSSAYTATCINKEAVLFTLCLINTNI
-780 AFRFFPYGFI
+780 FKTYKP
-790 YDVAGT
+790 
-796 SLFSNEGPTNPYIL
+796 
-810 GIVNSKAIRH
+810 
-820 LLSIISPTLNF
+820 LL
-831 EVGQIAK
+831 
-838 LPIAENSN
+838 N
-846 PTINQL
+846 PTMHFVASDFNSIPLVYTNQKY
-852 VQDNISISKEDW
+852 VTFIANNNISISKEDW
-864 DAHETSWDFK
+864 DAHETSLDFK
-874 ENELVNIGGALS
+874 ENELVKLGGAVS
-886 QCTDNDQQVSKCGGT
+886 HCTDNKYSSKLCGE
-901 PQLIGSMCGGTP
+901 
-913 QLLTNDNNRCANSC
+913 
-927 GGTPQLIGSMCGGT
+927 T
-941 PHLLLENLMNA
+941 PHLLLEDLMNA

-974 FIEIYGL
+974 FIDIYGL
-981 EDELTPDVPLDE
+981 QDELTPDVPLDE
-993 ITILQQGEIYIE
+993 ITILQQGEIHIE
-1005 NNDIVWHDDVIAKQL
+1005 NNDIVWHNDVIAKQL

-1033 LDKPGLHIAHP
+1033 LDKPGVHIAHP

-1058 NEFEI
+1058 SELEI

-1068 IPILSA
+1068 IPILRA
-1074 DSQFADNA
+1074 DSSFADNA
-1082 CNRLRDFLRIAFDEE
+1082 CHRVRDFLRIAFGDEN
-1097 DLQENINFIETCLGK
+1097 LLENINFIETCLGK
-1112 SLEAYFIKDFWKD
+1112 SIEAYFMKDFWKD

-1179 NELRADDAML
+1179 NELRANDAML

-1196 VERLEKELA
+1196 AELLEKELA
-1205 ECREYHE
+1205 ECHEYHE

-1219 RQIAFDLDDGVVVN
+1219 QQFSFDLDDGVVVN

-1239 VLAKIK
+1239 ILAKIK

>member
-13 ARVRLLKGVS
+13 ARVRLLKCVS

-32 NGEPVIEPKP
+32 NGVPVIEPKP
-42 VQGGCAFGAQIKDEA
+42 VQGGCAFGEQIKDEA

-106 FTNPAL
+106 FANPAL

-125 FPEMSVADMATLRE
+125 FPEMSAADMATLRE
-139 LLNNDA
+139 LLKSDA

-219 SERKDEVYAKKG
+219 SERKDEVFAKKG
-231 KFETDEIPAATQ
+231 KFEADEIPAATQ

-271 LKSSMQ
+271 LKSRMQ
-277 YLVPAEPSSEKFTFV
+277 YLVSAEPSSEKFTFV

-384 LSDNDLRDTLHHFFL
+384 RSDNDLRDTLHHFFL

-421 LGSIMCF
+421 LGSIMRF

-449 IHTYDDLFPYFDVI
+449 IHTFDGLFHYFDII
-463 LALTDHY
+463 LALTDRY

-495 NYADGKADLMTV
+495 NYADGKADLCTV
-507 FILLAESLIKE
+507 FMLMQAEKTAK
-518 NGKFGMITL
+518 NGYYGNIVP
-527 PSWLFLSTFERL
+527 PSWMFLSTFEGL
-539 REDIVLNY
+539 RNEIISNQS
-547 HIDSLLHM
+547 IQSLLHLS
-555 GRGIF
+555 RGVF
-560 GIDWGSTAFVISK
+560 GADFGSVSCVIQNAK
-573 SKNTSTG
+573 SENATG
-580 TYFRLHK
+580 TYFRLIE
-587 RNFQHIYYY
+587 RTFQEFDQKHLRMLF
-596 HIEKLFLNA
+596 EKILENHE
-605 LKDKN
+605 
-610 FKYDFD
+610 FKYYFADYTKD
-616 SYRDDEVVE
+616 VE
-625 VDIDFVSSQDGL
+625 DIVYSEKGA
-637 KICYPNISQ
+637 KIYYPNISQ
-646 TNFAKIPG
+646 SNFAKIPG

-663 KVRETFTRN
+663 KIERAFEVTEIKRICTTR
-672 LPLSAVCKP
+672 C
-681 TQGLATA
+681 GLATG
-688 DNGRFLRSWFEVSQN
+688 DNDHYIRLWTEIAFNG
-703 RIGFGFENAASAA
+703 IGFDYSREDAKTSNI
-716 RSQKKWFPYNK
+716 KWFPYNNA
-727 GGAFRKW
+727 GGSRKW
-734 YGNQD
+734 YGL
-739 YVVNWE
+739 
-745 NDGSEIKHFKG
+745 ND
-756 SVIRNPNTY
+756 SVINWYDDGHEMQTKLDPTGKRIWAHNFNLDKI
-765 FTECFSWSKI
+765 FIEHGGWSDI
-775 SAGNI
+775 SSKGNS
-780 AFRFFPYGFI
+780 FRFYPKGYLFTSNAVFADEQFLPILIGYG
-790 YDVAGT
+790 
-796 SLFSNEGPTNPYIL
+796 
-810 GIVNSKAIRH
+810 NSKFVQSLIG
-820 LLSIISPTLNF
+820 LL
-831 EVGQIAK
+831 
-838 LPIAENSN
+838 N
-846 PTINQL
+846 PTMHFTPGNFNTLPFEIEKFDSPKIRFY
-852 VQDNISISKEDW
+852 VEDCISISKEDW

-874 ENELVNIGGALS
+874 ENELVRIF
-886 QCTDNDQQVSKCGGT
+886 
-901 PQLIGSMCGGTP
+901 
-913 QLLTNDNNRCANSC
+913 NDNGWGPVENVVSEYKSC
-927 GGTPQLIGSMCGGT
+927 
-941 PHLLLENLMNA
+941 
-952 YKQKWERLFM
+952 WERKFN

-981 EDELTPDVPLDE
+981 QDELTPDVPLDE
-993 ITILQQGEIYIE
+993 ITILQQGEIHIE
-1005 NNDIVWHDDVIAKQL
+1005 NNDIVWHNDVIAKQL

-1044 NPTAEEVCTYTHNG
+1044 NPTAEEVCTYRHNG

-1112 SLEAYFIKDFWKD
+1112 SLEAYFLKDFWKD

-1136 WLFSSKKGAF
+1136 WLFSSQKGAF

-1196 VERLEKELA
+1196 AERLEKELA

>member
-13 ARVRLLKGVS
+13 ARIHLLKGVS
-23 NSLRSFFRE
+23 NSLRTFFSDS
-32 NGEPVIEPKP
+32 GEPIIVPKP
-42 VQGGCAFGAQIKDEA
+42 VQGGCAFGAQTKDEA
-57 FLRQWQSLQH
+57 FLRRWQSLQH
-67 QISLHGFRGVVE
+67 QITLHGFRWVVE

-84 WFNRFVAINILAK
+84 WFNRLVAINILAK

-106 FTNPAL
+106 FANPSL

-125 FPEMSVADMATLRE
+125 FPEMSAADIATLRE

-145 LTYEQFSLLIG
+145 LTFEQFSLLIG

-184 LGEGEIVD
+184 LSEGEIVD

-219 SERKDEVYAKKG
+219 SERKNEVFAKKG
-231 KFETDEIPAATQ
+231 KFEADEIPAATQ

-271 LKSSMQ
+271 LKSRMQ

-292 DVKEL
+292 DVREL

-331 VENIFAHN
+331 VENIFAQN

-350 QLATFALLLKA
+350 QLTTFALLLKA
-361 CRRDATFADAHAMPR
+361 CRRDASFADAHAMPR
-376 VLDMPEPY
+376 VFDMPEPY
-384 LSDNDLRDTLHHFFL
+384 RSDTDLRDTLRHFFL
-399 GGTPKQI
+399 GGTPTQI
-406 DETADAIALF
+406 DETAEAIALF
-416 DHAED
+416 DYAED
-421 LGSIMCF
+421 LGSIMRF
-428 NLSPGTR
+428 NISPGTR
-435 EAIVRRLAEYRASE
+435 EAIVRRLAEYRASQ

-463 LALTDHY
+463 LALTDRY
-470 AAVVMNPP
+470 AALVMNPP

-495 NYADGKADLMTV
+495 EYEEGKADLFSV
-507 FILLAESLIKE
+507 FMLLAIDRLLP
-518 NGKFGMITL
+518 NGKYGMINMQ
-527 PSWLFLSTFERL
+527 SWMFLSSFEKLRTRLLTENRIDNMLHLGPRTFDEL
-539 REDIVLNY
+539 SGEVVQN
-547 HIDSLLHM
+547 
-555 GRGIF
+555 
-560 GIDWGSTAFVISK
+560 TAFVITNCEGK
-573 SKNTSTG
+573 DATGAYYRLIDGKNCG
-580 TYFRLHK
+580 DKERMFLEVREHDGN
-587 RNFQHIYYY
+587 RIYYP
-596 HIEKLFLNA
+596 NVSQQ
-605 LKDKN
+605 
-610 FKYDFD
+610 DF
-616 SYRDDEVVE
+616 E
-625 VDIDFVSSQDGL
+625 
-637 KICYPNISQ
+637 
-646 TNFAKIPG
+646 KIPG
-654 SPIGYWVSE
+654 CPIGYWVSE

-672 LPLSAVCKP
+672 LPLSAVANPCV
-681 TQGLATA
+681 GLQTA

-716 RSQKKWFPYNK
+716 RSQKKWFPCNK
-727 GGAFRKW
+727 GGGQRKW
-734 YGNQD
+734 YGNQSEVID
-739 YVVNWE
+739 WE
-745 NDGSEIKHFKG
+745 HDGEAIKNYPG
-756 SVIRNPNTY
+756 AVIRNEHCYYKESVAWNMISSGFLSFRY
-765 FTECFSWSKI
+765 FPK
-775 SAGNI
+775 
-780 AFRFFPYGFI
+780 GFI
-790 YDVAGT
+790 LNNASNAITEGNLYAMLGYLSSPLTLKVAN
-796 SLFSNEGPTNPYIL
+796 LIN
-810 GIVNSKAIRH
+810 
-820 LLSIISPTLNF
+820 PTLNLSNG
-831 EVGQIAK
+831 VVAK
-838 LPIAENSN
+838 FPYVVVETKEYES
-846 PTINQL
+846 L
-852 VQDNISISKEDW
+852 VKQNIFISKQDW

-874 ENELVNIGGALS
+874 ENELVRIF
-886 QCTDNDQQVSKCGGT
+886 
-901 PQLIGSMCGGTP
+901 
-913 QLLTNDNNRCANSC
+913 NDN
-927 GGTPQLIGSMCGGT
+927 GWGTLDIVVS
-941 PHLLLENLMNA
+941 E
-952 YKQKWERLFM
+952 YKREWERLFM

-981 EDELTPDVPLDE
+981 QDELTPDVPLDE
-993 ITILQQGEIYIE
+993 ITILQQGEIHIE
-1005 NNDIVWHDDVIAKQL
+1005 NNDIVWHNDDIVKQL

-1044 NPTAEEVCTYTHNG
+1044 NPTAEEVCTYTYNG
-1058 NEFEI
+1058 SELEI

-1082 CNRLRDFLRIAFDEE
+1082 CHRLRDFLRIAFGEE
-1097 DLQENINFIETCLGK
+1097 NLLENINFIETCLGK

-1179 NELRADDAML
+1179 NELRANDAML

-1196 VERLEKELA
+1196 AELLEKELS

-1219 RQIAFDLDDGVVVN
+1219 QQISFDLDDGVVVN

-1239 VLAKIK
+1239 ILTKIK

>member
-13 ARVRLLKGVS
+13 ARILLLKGVS
-23 NSLRSFFRE
+23 NSLRTFFSDS
-32 NGEPVIEPKP
+32 GEPIIVPKP
-42 VQGGCAFGAQIKDEA
+42 VQGGCAFGAQTKDEA
-57 FLRQWQSLQH
+57 FLRRWRSLQH
-67 QISLHGFRGVVE
+67 QITLHGFRGVVE

-106 FTNPAL
+106 FANPAL

-125 FPEMSVADMATLRE
+125 FPAMSAADIATLRE

-145 LTYEQFSLLIG
+145 LTFEQFSLLIG

-184 LGEGEIVD
+184 LFEGEIVD

-219 SERKDEVYAKKG
+219 SERKDEVFAKKG
-231 KFETDEIPAATQ
+231 KFEADEIPAATQ

-271 LKSSMQ
+271 LKERMQ

-331 VENIFAHN
+331 VENIFAQN

-350 QLATFALLLKA
+350 QLTTFALLLKA
-361 CRRDATFADAHAMPR
+361 CRRDASFADAHAMPR
-376 VLDMPEPY
+376 VFDMPEPY
-384 LSDNDLRDTLHHFFL
+384 RSDTDLRDTLRHFFL
-399 GGTPKQI
+399 GGTPTPI
-406 DETADAIALF
+406 DETAEAIALF
-416 DHAED
+416 DYAED
-421 LGSIMCF
+421 LGSIMRF
-428 NLSPGTR
+428 NISPGTR
-435 EAIVRRLAEYRASE
+435 EAIVRRLAEYRASQ

-463 LALTDHY
+463 LALTDRY
-470 AAVVMNPP
+470 AALVMNPP

-495 NYADGKADLMTV
+495 EYEEGKADLFSV
-507 FILLAESLIKE
+507 FMLLAIDRLLP
-518 NGKFGMITL
+518 NGKYGMINMQ
-527 PSWLFLSTFERL
+527 SWMFLSSFEKLRTRLLTENRIDNMLHLGPRTFDEL
-539 REDIVLNY
+539 SGEVVQN
-547 HIDSLLHM
+547 
-555 GRGIF
+555 
-560 GIDWGSTAFVISK
+560 TAFVITNCEGK
-573 SKNTSTG
+573 DATGAYYRLIDGKNCG
-580 TYFRLHK
+580 DKERMFLEVREHDGN
-587 RNFQHIYYY
+587 RIYYP
-596 HIEKLFLNA
+596 NVSQQ
-605 LKDKN
+605 
-610 FKYDFD
+610 DF
-616 SYRDDEVVE
+616 E
-625 VDIDFVSSQDGL
+625 
-637 KICYPNISQ
+637 
-646 TNFAKIPG
+646 KIPG
-654 SPIGYWVSE
+654 CPIGYWVSE

-672 LPLSAVCKP
+672 LPLSAVANPCV
-681 TQGLATA
+681 GLQTA

-716 RSQKKWFPYNK
+716 RSQKKWFPCNK
-727 GGAFRKW
+727 GGGQRKW
-734 YGNQD
+734 YGNQSEVID
-739 YVVNWE
+739 WE
-745 NDGSEIKHFKG
+745 HDGEAIKNYPG
-756 SVIRNPNTY
+756 AVIRNEHCYYKESVAWNMISSGFLSFRY
-765 FTECFSWSKI
+765 FPK
-775 SAGNI
+775 
-780 AFRFFPYGFI
+780 GFI
-790 YDVAGT
+790 LNNASNAITEGNLYAMLGYLSSPLTLKVAN
-796 SLFSNEGPTNPYIL
+796 LIN
-810 GIVNSKAIRH
+810 
-820 LLSIISPTLNF
+820 PTLNLSNG
-831 EVGQIAK
+831 VVAK
-838 LPIAENSN
+838 FPYVVVETKEYES
-846 PTINQL
+846 L
-852 VQDNISISKEDW
+852 VKQNIFISKQDW

-874 ENELVNIGGALS
+874 ENELVRIF
-886 QCTDNDQQVSKCGGT
+886 
-901 PQLIGSMCGGTP
+901 
-913 QLLTNDNNRCANSC
+913 NDN
-927 GGTPQLIGSMCGGT
+927 GWGTLDIVVS
-941 PHLLLENLMNA
+941 E
-952 YKQKWERLFM
+952 YKREWERLFM

-981 EDELTPDVPLDE
+981 QDELTPDVPLDE
-993 ITILQQGEIYIE
+993 ITILQQGEIHIE
-1005 NNDIVWHDDVIAKQL
+1005 NNDIVWHNDDIVKQL

-1044 NPTAEEVCTYTHNG
+1044 NPTAEEVCTYTYNG
-1058 NEFEI
+1058 SELEI

-1082 CNRLRDFLRIAFDEE
+1082 CHRLRDFLRIAFGEE
-1097 DLQENINFIETCLGK
+1097 NLLENINFIETCLGK
-1112 SLEAYFIKDFWKD
+1112 SIEAYFMKDFWKD

-1196 VERLEKELA
+1196 AELLEKELS

-1219 RQIAFDLDDGVVVN
+1219 QQISFDLDDGVVVN

-1239 VLAKIK
+1239 ILAKIK

>member
-13 ARVRLLKGVS
+13 ARVHLLKGVS

-32 NGEPVIEPKP
+32 NGEPIIEPKP
-42 VQGGCAFGAQIKDEA
+42 VQGGCAFGAQTKDEV
-57 FLRQWQSLQH
+57 FLRRWQSLQH
-67 QISLHGFRGVVE
+67 QITLHGFRWVVE

-84 WFNRFVAINILAK
+84 WFNRLVAINILAK

-106 FTNPAL
+106 FANPSL

-125 FPEMSVADMATLRE
+125 FPEMSAADIATLRE

-145 LTYEQFSLLIG
+145 LTFEQFSLLIG
-156 CYCTANPIIRRCFG
+156 CYCTANPVIRRCFG

-184 LGEGEIVD
+184 LFEGEIVD

-219 SERKDEVYAKKG
+219 SERKDEVFAKKG
-231 KFETDEIPAATQ
+231 KFEADEIPAATQ

-271 LKSSMQ
+271 LKERMQ
-277 YLVPAEPSSEKFTFV
+277 YLVSTEPSSEKFTFV

-361 CRRDATFADAHAMPR
+361 CRRDAKFADAHAMPR
-376 VLDMPEPY
+376 VFDMPEPY
-384 LSDNDLRDTLHHFFL
+384 CSDSDLRDTLHHFFL
-399 GGTPKQI
+399 GGTPTQI
-406 DETADAIALF
+406 DETAEAIALF
-416 DHAED
+416 NDAED
-421 LGSIMCF
+421 LGSIMRF
-428 NLSPGTR
+428 NISPGTR
-435 EAIVRRLAEYRASE
+435 EAIVRRLAEYRASH
-449 IHTYDDLFPYFDVI
+449 IHTFDNLFPYFDVI
-463 LALTDHY
+463 LALTDRY
-470 AAVVMNPP
+470 AALVMNPP

-483 NMNATLS
+483 NMNSTLS

-495 NYADGKADLMTV
+495 KYEVGKADLFSV
-507 FILLAESLIKE
+507 FMLLAINRLLP
-518 NGKFGMITL
+518 NGKYGMINMQ
-527 PSWLFLSTFERL
+527 SWMFLSSFEKLRTRLLTENRIDNMLHLGTRTFDEL
-539 REDIVLNY
+539 SGEVVQN
-547 HIDSLLHM
+547 
-555 GRGIF
+555 
-560 GIDWGSTAFVISK
+560 TAFVITNCEGEDATGSYYRLVDGKSCGEKERMFLEAQENGGKAIVNSK
-573 SKNTSTG
+573 LYIVNYNNVS
-580 TYFRLHK
+580 
-587 RNFQHIYYY
+587 QQ
-596 HIEKLFLNA
+596 
-605 LKDKN
+605 
-610 FKYDFD
+610 DF
-616 SYRDDEVVE
+616 E
-625 VDIDFVSSQDGL
+625 
-637 KICYPNISQ
+637 
-646 TNFAKIPG
+646 KIPG
-654 SPIGYWVSE
+654 CPIGYWVSE

-716 RSQKKWFPYNK
+716 RSQKKWFPCNK
-727 GGAFRKW
+727 GGGQRKW
-734 YGNQD
+734 YGNQSEVID
-739 YVVNWE
+739 WE
-745 NDGSEIKHFKG
+745 HDGEAIKNYPG
-756 SVIRNPNTY
+756 AVIRNEHCYYKESVAWNMISSGFLSFRY
-765 FTECFSWSKI
+765 FPK
-775 SAGNI
+775 
-780 AFRFFPYGFI
+780 GFI
-790 YDVAGT
+790 LNNASNAITEGNLYAMLGYLSSPLTLKVAN
-796 SLFSNEGPTNPYIL
+796 LIN
-810 GIVNSKAIRH
+810 
-820 LLSIISPTLNF
+820 PTLNLSNG
-831 EVGQIAK
+831 VVAK
-838 LPIAENSN
+838 FPYVVVETKEYES
-846 PTINQL
+846 L
-852 VQDNISISKEDW
+852 VKQNIFISKQDW

-874 ENELVNIGGALS
+874 ENELVRIF
-886 QCTDNDQQVSKCGGT
+886 
-901 PQLIGSMCGGTP
+901 
-913 QLLTNDNNRCANSC
+913 NDN
-927 GGTPQLIGSMCGGT
+927 GWGTLDIVVS
-941 PHLLLENLMNA
+941 E
-952 YKQKWERLFM
+952 YKREWERLFM

-981 EDELTPDVPLDE
+981 QDELTPDVPLDE
-993 ITILQQGEIYIE
+993 ITILQQGEIHIE
-1005 NNDIVWHDDVIAKQL
+1005 NNDIVWHNDVIAKQL

-1044 NPTAEEVCTYTHNG
+1044 NPTAEEVCTYTYNG
-1058 NEFEI
+1058 SELEI

-1082 CNRLRDFLRIAFDEE
+1082 CHRLRDFLRIAFGDEN
-1097 DLQENINFIETCLGK
+1097 LLENINFIETCLGK
-1112 SLEAYFIKDFWKD
+1112 SIEAYFMKDFWKD

-1172 DWLTHRI
+1172 DWLIHRI
-1179 NELRADDAML
+1179 NELRANDAML

-1196 VERLEKELA
+1196 AELLEKELA

-1219 RQIAFDLDDGVVVN
+1219 QQISFDLDDGVVVN

-1239 VLAKIK
+1239 MLAKIK

>member
-13 ARVRLLKGVS
+13 ARVHLLKGVS

-42 VQGGCAFGAQIKDEA
+42 VQGGCAFGEQIKDEA

-106 FTNPAL
+106 FANTAL

-125 FPEMSVADMATLRE
+125 FPEMSAADMATLRE

-145 LTYEQFSLLIG
+145 LTYKQFSLLIG

-184 LGEGEIVD
+184 LFEGEIVD

-219 SERKDEVYAKKG
+219 SERKDEVFAKKG
-231 KFETDEIPAATQ
+231 KFEADEIPAATQ

-271 LKSSMQ
+271 LKASMQ
-277 YLVPAEPSSEKFTFV
+277 YLVPAEPSSERFTFV

-331 VENIFAHN
+331 VESIFAHN

-384 LSDNDLRDTLHHFFL
+384 RSNISIRDTLHHFFL

-406 DETADAIALF
+406 DETAEAIALF

-421 LGSIMCF
+421 LGSIMRF
-428 NLSPGTR
+428 NISPGTR

-449 IHTYDDLFPYFDVI
+449 ISDFDGLFPYFDVI
-463 LALTDHY
+463 LALTDKY
-470 AAVVMNPP
+470 ATLIANPP
-478 YMGSG
+478 YMGRG
-483 NMNATLS
+483 HMTDVLS
-490 KYVKD
+490 
-495 NYADGKADLMTV
+495 NYLDKNYPNTKADLFATFMDMMIDKTAECGRTAFITMESWMFLSSFEKFRKDIVENYYISSLGHFGWHIIGIAFGTAMTV
-507 FILLAESLIKE
+507 IEKAKP
-518 NGKFGMITL
+518 NGRKGEYSYLT
-527 PSWLFLSTFERL
+527 
-539 REDIVLNY
+539 
-547 HIDSLLHM
+547 IDDVDRNINIPYVFPKKDN
-555 GRGIF
+555 GRY
-560 GIDWGSTAFVISK
+560 AVISQ
-573 SKNTSTG
+573 S
-580 TYFRLHK
+580 
-587 RNFQHIYYY
+587 
-596 HIEKLFLNA
+596 
-605 LKDKN
+605 
-610 FKYDFD
+610 
-616 SYRDDEVVE
+616 
-625 VDIDFVSSQDGL
+625 
-637 KICYPNISQ
+637 
-646 TNFAKIPG
+646 NFAKIPG

-663 KVRETFTRN
+663 KIAFLFNNPLISDVAETR
-672 LPLSAVCKP
+672 L
-681 TQGLATA
+681 GMATA
-688 DNGRFLRSWFEVSQN
+688 NNPLFVRLFWEVAFNNLKKDCTNSIDSQQSS
-703 RIGFGFENAASAA
+703 E
-716 RSQKKWFPYNK
+716 KWYPYAK
-727 GGAFRKW
+727 GGSYKKW
-734 YGNQD
+734 YGNNEC
-739 YVVNWE
+739 VVNWKNNGYAIRTYSDE
-745 NDGSEIKHFKG
+745 NGKIRSHNYNLDYIFKKG
-756 SVIRNPNTY
+756 ITWNALSSGKT
-765 FTECFSWSKI
+765 S
-775 SAGNI
+775 
-780 AFRFFPYGFI
+780 FRI
-790 YDVAGT
+790 MEN
-796 SLFSNEGPTNPYIL
+796 SLFDNAGSSLFCNDAIYYNLL
-810 GIVNSKAIRH
+810 GFLNSK
-820 LLSIISPTLNF
+820 LLPEIIPL
-831 EVGQIAK
+831 I
-838 LPIAENSN
+838 N
-846 PTINQL
+846 PTYNYQPGTIASIPFLNIEIRD
-852 VQDNISISKEDW
+852 VVNKNISISKEDW

-874 ENELVNIGGALS
+874 QNELVKLGGAVS
-886 QCTDNDQQVSKCGGT
+886 HCTDTSDQCTKSCDDTSH
-901 PQLIGSMCGGTP
+901 
-913 QLLTNDNNRCANSC
+913 LLSSNCDE
-927 GGTPQLIGSMCGGT
+927 T
-941 PHLLLENLMNA
+941 PHLLTRLEDLMNA
-952 YKQKWERLFM
+952 YKRKWERLFM
-962 QLHANEEELNRQ
+962 QLHANEEELNCQ

-981 EDELTPDVPLDE
+981 QDELTPDVPLDE
-993 ITILQQGEIYIE
+993 ITILQQGEIHIE

-1058 NEFEI
+1058 SEFEI

-1082 CNRLRDFLRIAFDEE
+1082 CNRLRDFLRIVFDEE

-1136 WLFSSKKGAF
+1136 WLFSSQKGAF

-1196 VERLEKELA
+1196 AERLEKELA

-1239 VLAKIK
+1239 ILAKIK

>member
-13 ARVRLLKGVS
+13 ARILLLKGVS
-23 NSLRSFFRE
+23 NSLRTFFSDS
-32 NGEPVIEPKP
+32 GEPIIVPKP
-42 VQGGCAFGAQIKDEA
+42 VQGGCAFGAQTKDEA
-57 FLRQWQSLQH
+57 FLRRWQSLQH
-67 QISLHGFRGVVE
+67 QITLHGFRGVVE

-106 FTNPAL
+106 YAGPTV

-125 FPEMSVADMATLRE
+125 FPEMSAADIATLRE

-145 LTYEQFSLLIG
+145 LTFEQFSLLIG
-156 CYCTANPIIRRCFG
+156 CYCTANPVIRRCFG

-184 LGEGEIVD
+184 LSEGEIVD

-219 SERKDEVYAKKG
+219 SERKDEVFAKKG
-231 KFETDEIPAATQ
+231 KFEADEIPAATQ

-271 LKSSMQ
+271 LKERMQ
-277 YLVPAEPSSEKFTFV
+277 YLVSAEPSSEKFTFV

-361 CRRDATFADAHAMPR
+361 CRRDTSFADAHAMPR

-384 LSDNDLRDTLHHFFL
+384 RSDSDLRDTLHHFFL

-406 DETADAIALF
+406 DETAEAIALF
-416 DHAED
+416 DDAED
-421 LGSIMCF
+421 LGSIMRF
-428 NLSPGTR
+428 NISPGTR
-435 EAIVRRLAEYRASE
+435 EAIVRRLAEYRASQ
-449 IHTYDDLFPYFDVI
+449 IHTYDDLFPYLDVI
-463 LALTDHY
+463 LALTNRY
-470 AAVVMNPP
+470 AALVMNPP

-495 NYADGKADLMTV
+495 KYEEGKADLFSV
-507 FILLAESLIKE
+507 FMLLAVDRLLP
-518 NGKFGMITL
+518 NGKYGMINMQ
-527 PSWLFLSTFERL
+527 SWMFLSSFEKLRTRLLIENRIDNMLHLGPRTFDEL
-539 REDIVLNY
+539 SGEVVQN
-547 HIDSLLHM
+547 
-555 GRGIF
+555 
-560 GIDWGSTAFVISK
+560 TAFVITNCEGK
-573 SKNTSTG
+573 DATGAYYRLVDGKNCG
-580 TYFRLHK
+580 AKERMFLEAQENGGNR
-587 RNFQHIYYY
+587 IYYP
-596 HIEKLFLNA
+596 NVSQQ
-605 LKDKN
+605 N
-610 FKYDFD
+610 F
-616 SYRDDEVVE
+616 E
-625 VDIDFVSSQDGL
+625 
-637 KICYPNISQ
+637 
-646 TNFAKIPG
+646 KIPG
-654 SPIGYWVSE
+654 CPIGYWVSE
-663 KVRETFTRN
+663 KMVSIYNSKKIEDYSTVITGM
-672 LPLSAVCKP
+672 
-681 TQGLATA
+681 TIG
-688 DNGRFLRSWFEVSQN
+688 DNNKYLRLWYEVSKMNIALYQTNMDDIDILQN
-703 RIGFGFENAASAA
+703 NWI
-716 RSQKKWFPYNK
+716 PYSK
-727 GGAFRKW
+727 GGIRRNW
-734 YGNQD
+734 YGCYD
-739 YVVNWE
+739 YVVNWLE
-745 NDGSEIKHFKG
+745 KDNFNRSKTTLKHLYLKEALTWPFIC
-756 SVIRNPNTY
+756 ST
-765 FTECFSWSKI
+765 TFSARLLPI
-775 SAGNI
+775 
-780 AFRFFPYGFI
+780 GFLW
-790 YDVAGT
+790 DVAGSPCFFNSKQDELY
-796 SLFSNEGPTNPYIL
+796 SLSFFTTKLCNLILKISNPSINVQAVDIARLPLIKSNEEYISN
-810 GIVNSKAIRH
+810 IAI
-820 LLSIISPTLNF
+820 
-831 EVGQIAK
+831 
-838 LPIAENSN
+838 
-846 PTINQL
+846 
-852 VQDNISISKEDW
+852 DNITISKEDW

-874 ENELVNIGGALS
+874 QNELVRIF
-886 QCTDNDQQVSKCGGT
+886 
-901 PQLIGSMCGGTP
+901 
-913 QLLTNDNNRCANSC
+913 NDN
-927 GGTPQLIGSMCGGT
+927 GWGTLDIVVS
-941 PHLLLENLMNA
+941 E
-952 YKQKWERLFM
+952 YKREWERLFM

-974 FIEIYGL
+974 FIDIYGL
-981 EDELTPDVPLDE
+981 QDELTPDVPLDE
-993 ITILQQGEIYIE
+993 ITILQQGEIHIE
-1005 NNDIVWHDDVIAKQL
+1005 NNDIVWHNDVIAKQL

-1044 NPTAEEVCTYTHNG
+1044 NPTAEEVCTYTYNG
-1058 NEFEI
+1058 SELEI

-1068 IPILSA
+1068 IPILRA
-1074 DSQFADNA
+1074 DSSFADNA
-1082 CNRLRDFLRIAFDEE
+1082 CHRVRDFLRIAFGEE
-1097 DLQENINFIETCLGK
+1097 NLLENINFIETCLGK
-1112 SLEAYFIKDFWKD
+1112 SIEAYFMKDFWKD

-1179 NELRADDAML
+1179 NELRANDAML

-1196 VERLEKELA
+1196 AELLEKELA

-1219 RQIAFDLDDGVVVN
+1219 QQISFDLDDGVVVN

-1239 VLAKIK
+1239 ILAKIK

>member
-13 ARVRLLKGVS
+13 ARILLLKGVS
-23 NSLRSFFRE
+23 NSLRTFFSDS
-32 NGEPVIEPKP
+32 GEPIIVPKP
-42 VQGGCAFGAQIKDEA
+42 VQGGCAFGAQTKDEA
-57 FLRQWQSLQH
+57 FLRRWQSLQH
-67 QISLHGFRGVVE
+67 QITLHGFRWVVE

-84 WFNRFVAINILAK
+84 WFNRLVAINILAK

-106 FTNPAL
+106 FANPAL

-125 FPEMSVADMATLRE
+125 FPEMSAVDKAMLRE
-139 LLNNDA
+139 LLNDDA
-145 LTYEQFSLLIG
+145 KTFEQFSLLIG
-156 CYCTANPIIRRCFG
+156 CYCTANPIILRCFG

-184 LGEGEIVD
+184 LSEGEIVD

-219 SERKDEVYAKKG
+219 SERKNEVFAKKG
-231 KFETDEIPAATQ
+231 KFEADEIPAATQ

-271 LKSSMQ
+271 LKERMQ

-292 DVKEL
+292 DVREL

-331 VENIFAHN
+331 VENIFAQN

-350 QLATFALLLKA
+350 QLTTFALLLKA
-361 CRRDATFADAHAMPR
+361 CRRDASFADAHAMPR
-376 VLDMPEPY
+376 VFDMPEPY
-384 LSDNDLRDTLHHFFL
+384 RSDTDLRDTLRHFFL
-399 GGTPKQI
+399 GGTPTQI
-406 DETADAIALF
+406 DETAEAIALF
-416 DHAED
+416 DYAED
-421 LGSIMCF
+421 LGSIMRF
-428 NLSPGTR
+428 NISPGTR
-435 EAIVRRLAEYRASE
+435 EAIVRRLAEYRASQ

-463 LALTDHY
+463 LALTDRY
-470 AAVVMNPP
+470 AALVMNPP

-495 NYADGKADLMTV
+495 EYEEGKADLATV
-507 FILLAESLIKE
+507 FVQMMAERTLK
-518 NGKFGMITL
+518 NGSYSFIIP
-527 PSWLFLSTFERL
+527 PSWMFLSTFEKL
-539 REDIVLNY
+539 RKNIIENNSIQ
-547 HIDSLLHM
+547 SLLHLS
-555 GRGIF
+555 RGVF
-560 GIDWGSTAFVISK
+560 GADFGASSAVIQNADNK
-573 SKNTSTG
+573 EERG
-580 TYFRLHK
+580 TYFRLVE
-587 RNFQHIYYY
+587 RTFQEFEQSHLRMLFEQTLANHDFKYRFKDYTKEVTELPYSEDGNRIYYP
-596 HIEKLFLNA
+596 NV
-605 LKDKN
+605 N
-610 FKYDFD
+610 QQDF
-616 SYRDDEVVE
+616 E
-625 VDIDFVSSQDGL
+625 
-637 KICYPNISQ
+637 
-646 TNFAKIPG
+646 KIPG
-654 SPIGYWVSE
+654 CPIGYWVSE
-663 KVRETFTRN
+663 KIIDVFFKN
-672 LPLSAVCKP
+672 NPISAYSIARSGFS
-681 TQGLATA
+681 TG
-688 DNGRFLRSWFEVSQN
+688 DNERFVKCWYEVSDN
-703 RIGFGFENAASAA
+703 AIG
-716 RSQKKWFPYNK
+716 YNLANNEAFSTSNYK
-727 GGAFRKW
+727 FVPFTAGGSYRKW
-734 YGNQD
+734 YGNLLF
-739 YVVNWE
+739 VVNWTMPDLMHRPRTTYM
-745 NDGSEIKHFKG
+745 NLYYKPGITWNAITSGS
-756 SVIRNPNTY
+756 
-765 FTECFSWSKI
+765 I
-775 SAGNI
+775 SCRA
-780 AFRFFPYGFI
+780 YGVGFLFEH
-790 YDVAGT
+790 AAA
-796 SLFSNEGPTNPYIL
+796 SLFVNKGLSMEYFLAYI
-810 GIVNSKAIRH
+810 NSPVFRC
-820 LLSIISPTLNF
+820 LLKILNPTLNNGA
-831 EVGQIAK
+831 EVVSSV
-838 LPIAENSN
+838 PIILSESN
-846 PTINQL
+846 VKEITNQ
-852 VQDNISISKEDW
+852 NITISKQDW

-874 ENELVNIGGALS
+874 ENELVRIF
-886 QCTDNDQQVSKCGGT
+886 
-901 PQLIGSMCGGTP
+901 
-913 QLLTNDNNRCANSC
+913 NDN
-927 GGTPQLIGSMCGGT
+927 GWGTLDIVVS
-941 PHLLLENLMNA
+941 E
-952 YKQKWERLFM
+952 YKREWERLFM

-981 EDELTPDVPLDE
+981 QDELTPDVPLDE
-993 ITILQQGEIYIE
+993 ITILQQGEIHIE
-1005 NNDIVWHDDVIAKQL
+1005 NNDIVWHNDVIVKQL

-1044 NPTAEEVCTYTHNG
+1044 NPTAEEVCTYTYNG
-1058 NEFEI
+1058 SELEI

-1082 CNRLRDFLRIAFDEE
+1082 CHRLRDFLRIAFGEE
-1097 DLQENINFIETCLGK
+1097 NLLENINFIETCLGK

-1179 NELRADDAML
+1179 NELRANDAML

-1196 VERLEKELA
+1196 AELLEKELA
-1205 ECREYHE
+1205 ECHEYHE

-1219 RQIAFDLDDGVVVN
+1219 QQISFELDDGVVVN

-1239 VLAKIK
+1239 ILAKIK

>member
-13 ARVRLLKGVS
+13 ARILLLKGVS
-23 NSLRSFFRE
+23 NSLRTFFSDS
-32 NGEPVIEPKP
+32 GEPIIVPKP
-42 VQGGCAFGAQIKDEA
+42 VQGGCAFGAQTKDEA
-57 FLRQWQSLQH
+57 FLRRWQSLQH
-67 QISLHGFRGVVE
+67 QITLHGFRWVVE

-84 WFNRFVAINILAK
+84 WFNRLVAINILAK

-106 FTNPAL
+106 FANPAL

-125 FPEMSVADMATLRE
+125 FPEMSAVDKAMLRE
-139 LLNNDA
+139 LLNDDA
-145 LTYEQFSLLIG
+145 KTFEQFSLLIG
-156 CYCTANPIIRRCFG
+156 CYCTANPIILRCFG

-184 LGEGEIVD
+184 LSEGEIVD

-219 SERKDEVYAKKG
+219 SERKNEVFAKKG
-231 KFETDEIPAATQ
+231 KFEADEIPAATQ

-271 LKSSMQ
+271 LKERMQ

-292 DVKEL
+292 DVREL

-331 VENIFAHN
+331 VENIFAQN

-350 QLATFALLLKA
+350 QLTTFALLLKA
-361 CRRDATFADAHAMPR
+361 CRRDASFADAHAMPR
-376 VLDMPEPY
+376 VFDMPEPY
-384 LSDNDLRDTLHHFFL
+384 RSDTDLRDTLRHFFL
-399 GGTPKQI
+399 GGTPTQI
-406 DETADAIALF
+406 DETAEAIALF
-416 DHAED
+416 DYAED
-421 LGSIMCF
+421 LGSIMRF
-428 NLSPGTR
+428 NISPGTR
-435 EAIVRRLAEYRASE
+435 EAIVRRLAEYRASQ

-463 LALTDHY
+463 LALTDRY
-470 AAVVMNPP
+470 AALVMNPP

-495 NYADGKADLMTV
+495 EYEEGKADLFSV
-507 FILLAESLIKE
+507 FMLLAIDRLLP
-518 NGKFGMITL
+518 NGKYGMINMQ
-527 PSWLFLSTFERL
+527 SWMFLSSFEKLRTRLLTENRIDNMLHLGPRTFDEL
-539 REDIVLNY
+539 SGEVVQN
-547 HIDSLLHM
+547 
-555 GRGIF
+555 
-560 GIDWGSTAFVISK
+560 TAFVITNCEGK
-573 SKNTSTG
+573 DATGAYYRLIDGKNCG
-580 TYFRLHK
+580 DKERMFLEVREHDGN
-587 RNFQHIYYY
+587 RIYYP
-596 HIEKLFLNA
+596 NVSQQ
-605 LKDKN
+605 
-610 FKYDFD
+610 DF
-616 SYRDDEVVE
+616 E
-625 VDIDFVSSQDGL
+625 
-637 KICYPNISQ
+637 
-646 TNFAKIPG
+646 KIPG
-654 SPIGYWVSE
+654 CPIGYWVSE

-716 RSQKKWFPYNK
+716 RSQKKWFPCNK
-727 GGAFRKW
+727 GGGQRKW
-734 YGNQD
+734 YGNQSEVID
-739 YVVNWE
+739 WE
-745 NDGSEIKHFKG
+745 HDGEAIKNYPG
-756 SVIRNPNTY
+756 AVIRNEHCYYKESVAWNMISSGFLSFRY
-765 FTECFSWSKI
+765 FPK
-775 SAGNI
+775 
-780 AFRFFPYGFI
+780 GFI
-790 YDVAGT
+790 LNNA
-796 SLFSNEGPTNPYIL
+796 SNAITEGNLYAIL
-810 GIVNSKAIRH
+810 GY
-820 LLSIISPTLNF
+820 LSSPLTLKVANLINPTLNLSNG
-831 EVGQIAK
+831 VVAK
-838 LPIAENSN
+838 FPYVVVETKEYES
-846 PTINQL
+846 L
-852 VQDNISISKEDW
+852 VKQNIFISKQDW

-874 ENELVNIGGALS
+874 ENELVRIF
-886 QCTDNDQQVSKCGGT
+886 
-901 PQLIGSMCGGTP
+901 
-913 QLLTNDNNRCANSC
+913 NDN
-927 GGTPQLIGSMCGGT
+927 GWGTLDIVVS
-941 PHLLLENLMNA
+941 E
-952 YKQKWERLFM
+952 YKREWERLFM

-981 EDELTPDVPLDE
+981 QDELTPDVPLDE
-993 ITILQQGEIYIE
+993 ITILQQGEIHIE
-1005 NNDIVWHDDVIAKQL
+1005 NNDIVWHNDDIVKQL

-1044 NPTAEEVCTYTHNG
+1044 NPTAEEVCTYTYNG
-1058 NEFEI
+1058 SELEI
-1063 DDDGI
+1063 DNDGI

-1082 CNRLRDFLRIAFDEE
+1082 CHRLRDFLRIAFGEE
-1097 DLQENINFIETCLGK
+1097 NLLENINFIETCLGK

-1179 NELRADDAML
+1179 NELRANDAML

-1196 VERLEKELA
+1196 AELLEKELS

-1219 RQIAFDLDDGVVVN
+1219 QQISFDLDDGVVVN

-1239 VLAKIK
+1239 ILAKIK

>member
-13 ARVRLLKGVS
+13 ARILLLKGVS
-23 NSLRSFFRE
+23 NSLRTFFSDS
-32 NGEPVIEPKP
+32 GEPIIVPKP
-42 VQGGCAFGAQIKDEA
+42 VQGGCAFGAQTKDEA
-57 FLRQWQSLQH
+57 FLRRWRSLQH
-67 QISLHGFRGVVE
+67 QITLHGFRGVVE

-106 FTNPAL
+106 YAGPTV

-125 FPEMSVADMATLRE
+125 FPEMSAADIATLRE

-145 LTYEQFSLLIG
+145 LTFEQFSLLIG
-156 CYCTANPIIRRCFG
+156 CYCTANPVIRRCFG

-184 LGEGEIVD
+184 LFEGEIVD

-219 SERKDEVYAKKG
+219 SERKNEVFAKKG
-231 KFETDEIPAATQ
+231 KFEADEIPAATQ

-271 LKSSMQ
+271 LKERMQ

-292 DVKEL
+292 DVREL

-361 CRRDATFADAHAMPR
+361 CRRDASFADAHAMPR

-384 LSDNDLRDTLHHFFL
+384 RSDTDLRDTLHHFFL

-406 DETADAIALF
+406 DETAEAIALF
-416 DHAED
+416 DDAED
-421 LGSIMCF
+421 LGSIMRF
-428 NLSPGTR
+428 NISPGTR
-435 EAIVRRLAEYRASE
+435 EAIVRRLAEYRASH
-449 IHTYDDLFPYFDVI
+449 IHTFDNLFPYFDVI
-463 LALTDHY
+463 LALTDRY
-470 AAVVMNPP
+470 AALVMNPP

-495 NYADGKADLMTV
+495 NYEIAKADLFAV
-507 FILLAESLIKE
+507 FMEVAVALLKE
-518 NGKFGMITL
+518 RGKYGMINMH
-527 PSWLFLSTFERL
+527 SWMFLSSFEKLRTRLLTENRIDNMLHLGPRTFDEL
-539 REDIVLNY
+539 SGEVVQN
-547 HIDSLLHM
+547 
-555 GRGIF
+555 
-560 GIDWGSTAFVISK
+560 TAFVITNCEGKDATGSYYRLVDGK
-573 SKNTSTG
+573 SCGDKERMFLEAQENG
-580 TYFRLHK
+580 GNR
-587 RNFQHIYYY
+587 IYYP
-596 HIEKLFLNA
+596 NVSQQ
-605 LKDKN
+605 
-610 FKYDFD
+610 DF
-616 SYRDDEVVE
+616 E
-625 VDIDFVSSQDGL
+625 
-637 KICYPNISQ
+637 
-646 TNFAKIPG
+646 KIPG
-654 SPIGYWVSE
+654 CPIGYWVS
-663 KVRETFTRN
+663 KNMIIAFQNSLAYVAITREG
-672 LPLSAVCKP
+672 LSP
-681 TQGLATA
+681 A
-688 DNGRFLRSWFEVSQN
+688 DVDRFLRLWHEIDTN
-703 RIGFGFENAASAA
+703 RIN
-716 RSQKKWFPYNK
+716 KKWFPYQK
-727 GGAFRKW
+727 GGTIRKW
-734 YGNQD
+734 AGNSD

-745 NDGSEIKHFKG
+745 NDGYEIKNNKDPKTGRIRSHNYNGEYSFKEG
-756 SVIRNPNTY
+756 FTWNAISSGNP
-765 FTECFSWSKI
+765 CFRYVPKGYLFD
-775 SAGNI
+775 SAGSM
-780 AFRFFPYGFI
+780 GFVNHNLLYI
-790 YDVAGT
+790 IGNLNSTVSRYAL
-796 SLFSNEGPTNPYIL
+796 SL
-810 GIVNSKAIRH
+810 
-820 LLSIISPTLNF
+820 ISPTIKFMPGHILRTPY
-831 EVGQIAK
+831 K
-838 LPIAENSN
+838 HKSN
-846 PTINQL
+846 NVIEAF
-852 VQDNISISKEDW
+852 VQQNISISKQDW
-864 DAHETSWDFK
+864 DAHETSWDF
-874 ENELVNIGGALS
+874 ETNPLLAVDTDTYIDNIHHVIERHEKKTGEHICIDPAAPKLDS
-886 QCTDNDQQVSKCGGT
+886 
-901 PQLIGSMCGGTP
+901 
-913 QLLTNDNNRCANSC
+913 
-927 GGTPQLIGSMCGGT
+927 
-941 PHLLLENLMNA
+941 LEWRMEQ
-952 YKQKWERLFM
+952 YKQKWEHLFM
-962 QLHANEEELNRQ
+962 QLHENEEELNRQ
-974 FIEIYGL
+974 FIDIYGL
-981 EDELTPDVPLDE
+981 QDELTPDVPLDE
-993 ITILQQGEIYIE
+993 ITILQQGEIHIE
-1005 NNDIVWHDDVIAKQL
+1005 NNDIVWHNDVIAKQL

-1044 NPTAEEVCTYTHNG
+1044 NPTAEEVCTYTYNG
-1058 NEFEI
+1058 SELEI

-1082 CNRLRDFLRIAFDEE
+1082 CHRLRDFLRIAFGDEN
-1097 DLQENINFIETCLGK
+1097 LLENINFIETCLGK
-1112 SLEAYFIKDFWKD
+1112 SIEAYFMKDFWKD

-1159 VERVRSKYLLPHM
+1159 VERMRSKYLLPHM
-1172 DWLTHRI
+1172 DRLTHRI

-1189 TTAQRKT
+1189 TTAQRRMA
-1196 VERLEKELA
+1196 ERLEKELA

-1219 RQIAFDLDDGVVVN
+1219 QQISFDLDDGVVVN

-1239 VLAKIK
+1239 ILAKIK

>member
-13 ARVRLLKGVS
+13 ARILLLKGVS
-23 NSLRSFFRE
+23 NSLRTFFSDS
-32 NGEPVIEPKP
+32 GEPIIVPKP
-42 VQGGCAFGAQIKDEA
+42 VQGGCAFGAQTKDEA
-57 FLRQWQSLQH
+57 FLRRWQSLQH
-67 QISLHGFRGVVE
+67 QITLHGFRWVVE

-84 WFNRFVAINILAK
+84 WFNRLVAINILAK

-106 FTNPAL
+106 FANPAL

-125 FPEMSVADMATLRE
+125 FPEMSAVDKAMLRE
-139 LLNNDA
+139 LLNDDA
-145 LTYEQFSLLIG
+145 KTFEQFSLLIG
-156 CYCTANPIIRRCFG
+156 CYCTANPIILRCFG

-184 LGEGEIVD
+184 LSEGEIVD

-219 SERKDEVYAKKG
+219 SERKNEVFAKKG
-231 KFETDEIPAATQ
+231 KFEADEIPAATQ

-271 LKSSMQ
+271 LKERMQ

-292 DVKEL
+292 DVREL

-331 VENIFAHN
+331 VENIFAQN

-350 QLATFALLLKA
+350 QLTTFALLLKA
-361 CRRDATFADAHAMPR
+361 CRRDASFADAHAMPR
-376 VLDMPEPY
+376 VFDMPEPY
-384 LSDNDLRDTLHHFFL
+384 RSDTDLRDTLRHFFL
-399 GGTPKQI
+399 GGTPTQI
-406 DETADAIALF
+406 DETAEAIALF
-416 DHAED
+416 DYAED
-421 LGSIMCF
+421 LGSIMRF
-428 NLSPGTR
+428 NISPGTR
-435 EAIVRRLAEYRASE
+435 EAIVRRLAEYRASQ

-463 LALTDHY
+463 LALTDRY
-470 AAVVMNPP
+470 AALVMNPP

-495 NYADGKADLMTV
+495 EYEEGKADLFSV
-507 FILLAESLIKE
+507 FMLLAIDRLLP
-518 NGKFGMITL
+518 NGKYGMINMQ
-527 PSWLFLSTFERL
+527 SWMFLSSFEKLRTRLLTENRIDNMLHLGPRTFDEL
-539 REDIVLNY
+539 SGEVVQN
-547 HIDSLLHM
+547 
-555 GRGIF
+555 
-560 GIDWGSTAFVISK
+560 TAFVITNCEGK
-573 SKNTSTG
+573 DATGAYYRLIDGKNCG
-580 TYFRLHK
+580 DKERMFLEVREHDGN
-587 RNFQHIYYY
+587 RIYYP
-596 HIEKLFLNA
+596 NVSQQ
-605 LKDKN
+605 
-610 FKYDFD
+610 DF
-616 SYRDDEVVE
+616 E
-625 VDIDFVSSQDGL
+625 
-637 KICYPNISQ
+637 
-646 TNFAKIPG
+646 KIPG
-654 SPIGYWVSE
+654 CPIGYWVSE

-672 LPLSAVCKP
+672 LPLSAVANPCV
-681 TQGLATA
+681 GLQTA

-716 RSQKKWFPYNK
+716 RSQKKWFPCNK
-727 GGAFRKW
+727 GGGQRKW
-734 YGNQD
+734 YGNQSEVID
-739 YVVNWE
+739 WE
-745 NDGSEIKHFKG
+745 HDGEAIKNYPG
-756 SVIRNPNTY
+756 AVIRNEHCYYKESVAWNMISSGFLSFRY
-765 FTECFSWSKI
+765 FPK
-775 SAGNI
+775 
-780 AFRFFPYGFI
+780 GFI
-790 YDVAGT
+790 LNNA
-796 SLFSNEGPTNPYIL
+796 SNAITEGNLYAIL
-810 GIVNSKAIRH
+810 GY
-820 LLSIISPTLNF
+820 LSSPLTLKVANLINPTLNLSNG
-831 EVGQIAK
+831 VVAK
-838 LPIAENSN
+838 FPYVVVETKEYES
-846 PTINQL
+846 L
-852 VQDNISISKEDW
+852 VKQNIFISKQDW

-874 ENELVNIGGALS
+874 ENELVRIF
-886 QCTDNDQQVSKCGGT
+886 
-901 PQLIGSMCGGTP
+901 
-913 QLLTNDNNRCANSC
+913 NDN
-927 GGTPQLIGSMCGGT
+927 GWGTLDIVVS
-941 PHLLLENLMNA
+941 E
-952 YKQKWERLFM
+952 YKREWERLFM

-981 EDELTPDVPLDE
+981 QDELTPDVPLDE
-993 ITILQQGEIYIE
+993 ITILQQGEIHIE
-1005 NNDIVWHDDVIAKQL
+1005 NNDIVWHNDDIVKQL

-1044 NPTAEEVCTYTHNG
+1044 NPTAEEVCTYTYNG
-1058 NEFEI
+1058 SELEI

-1082 CNRLRDFLRIAFDEE
+1082 CHRLRDFLRIAFGEE
-1097 DLQENINFIETCLGK
+1097 NLLENINFIETCLGK

-1179 NELRADDAML
+1179 NELRANDAML

-1196 VERLEKELA
+1196 AELLEKELS

-1219 RQIAFDLDDGVVVN
+1219 QQISFDLDDGVVVN

-1239 VLAKIK
+1239 ILAKIK